1 MNNSELEKAYD
12 EYEKLLDEK
21 NYLEQDLA
29 DLGEKKG
36 NAPKEEFDKV
46 KEKLN
51 AIYDKIE
58 KVGEKIAELSK
69 DNDESNERDADSK
82 DSVEDRDENIN
93 NKISSNLIVEFEE
106 REKEIYEGTFILDGL
121 RMSEEEQKQK
131 IIDMMKKDG
140 VEVKNPDNLIISY
153 EGADDDYGIS
163 ETQTTRFVVKE
174 KKVVPVQ
181 YRVSKEEIYRGTYIL
196 DGPRISEKQQRER
209 IYNMMRE
216 AGVQVDDKDSLD
228 IRYEGANDNDG
239 ISETQTSEVVV
250 YKVSKEEVA
259 ELTNDLE
266 SEDKNRLGRDDEISF
281 ESESVDAK
289 NSNEIQKDENMKSEE
304 KEVLTSIVYE
314 LEDGYKDI
322 YEGTLALDGLRMSEK
337 EQKQKII
344 DMMKKDGVEVKNPD
358 NLIIGY
364 EGADDDYGISETQ
377 TTKFVVREK
386 TKYKVPYK
394 VTEEEIYRGTY
405 ILDGPRISEEEQ
417 KERIY
422 NMMREA
428 GIQVGDKDSLDIRY
442 EGASDDEGISET
454 QTSEVVVYRVSKEK
468 VESTELPKEEV
479 IDEKEEDLST
489 NLKSELSEIKELK
502 EQLKSIGSDVE
513 REELISKISEK
524 LSNLEKKVDT
534 VEDDFSKELLEI
546 EKNIKD
552 AEKVLK
558 EDLEKYEQSYEKLKS
573 IITEYNKKKEEADIL
588 TDEELDKLN
597 DEYNAAKMV
606 ENDNAKQI
614 KSEIDIF
621 KKNLSS
627 LKRKRTAIKKDIMN
641 ANALGLSVNEYKEI
655 TSTLAKRKILDEVL
669 SRKGLTDI
677 INTPAK
683 ERTKEQKATL
693 KQAKTDVLNEI
704 AEFERNSTSKVS
716 PLDAIVALYNIDS
729 KVIEAAKPRNVKVK
743 KDELRV
749 INDNSKKLPARINNP
764 VANNGLNN
772 DTPLRAPEDM
782 VIVNEIKQNENNL
795 EKPIYEG
802 VLANDPIRRSNAE
815 IKQAILNEMIAN
827 GVDVDSIDDFDLEIE
842 PVEDNNGISDS
853 LYNNYKVYR
862 KDREK
867 SSDDGRQLPAE
878 VDNSKQLPSVVDDSK
893 QLPAEIDNSKQLPS
907 VVDDSKQLPAE
918 IDNSKQLPSV
928 VDEKNI
934 AEDEDLAF
942 EEGKGLTE
950 KYRIYVDSENNSICY
965 VPIPTIE
972 RFGIASHGRNIKV
985 DGITCNRISLDAAR
999 YIIENA
1005 NNNYSPYEVEIRSI
1019 PSIKEFNENDVNER
1033 IDILTDENT
1042 GNKYARKYVFTR
1054 FNLDRDDSTLQRV
1067 DGAAWYRISD
1077 DDEAFI
1083 RGNAINDYSPYVV
1096 EDMSRELKPIIP
1108 EPVQPATA
1116 PVYNS
1121 NEVNERIDILT
1132 DKNTGN
1138 KYARKYA
1145 FTRFNLDRD
1154 DSTLQRV
1161 DGAAWYRI
1169 SDDDEAFI
1177 RGNANNDYSPYVVE
1191 DMSRELKPIIPEP
1204 VQPTTPSTTA
1214 VPTTGINI
1222 TTPPTTAVPTTGVNI
1237 TTPPTTAVPTTGIN
1251 ITTPPTTAAPT
1262 TGINITTPP
1271 TTVAPTTGINITTPP
1286 TTAAPT
1292 TGINIT
1298 TPPTTAVPTTGIN
1311 ITTPPTTAAPTTGIN
1326 ITTPPTT
1333 AAPTTIPKPEPEP
1346 VPKADDHAKP
1356 HVEEIINKLMTDLDV
1371 QAKDAKRYTASNI
1384 KVASKFKNELRSGNY
1399 LYNIVHVVP
1408 ATFKSGISL
1417 FSKLAGKLMTSKRA
1431 KDSMHELEKRVNN
1444 LTEEELEV
1452 LFEEYR
1458 GSQLKTD
1465 MNVQIN
1471 PLILPKLKEYG
1482 MKKVQAYNVTLT
1494 NCYASLFNDLGTIN
1508 SIDEQLSGN
1517 IDDALRS
1524 QLEVQ
1529 RKDIYAK
1536 ASNEIRTII
1545 DTRNKANNL
1554 LSGGIHG
1561 LEEDFKAVATKLSY
1575 AGMRFAKV
1583 GKFDNELQKKLAHEG
1598 KGLNTALYEKNDE
1611 DVVKHFV
1618 GLETLYHENTDIR
1631 GSVFGTRSEGAKYY
1645 SPLAA
1650 EFDYRDD
1657 PFIRDLFTTVSL
1669 TTATISAVNAFRV
1682 HQIEQQR
1689 IIDGKN
1695 QEINNA
1701 NSVNDGRMDYVHQ
1714 TANDITGKRQ
1724 TFSEGMK
1731 AQAQQDSANI
1741 ANAQERASL
1750 DSTNWGFGSQYR
1762 ATDDAHHAFFNQN
1775 YDNVTSQINDIT
1787 SRYGQGNI
1795 TEAQALQELAQV
1807 ANSSQ
1812 TTLSQVASDC
1822 LNALRPYAASHPQ
1835 FDLHAVEESFN
1846 YMVANPDAIVNMN
1859 NAAIDV
1865 TNLAEG
1871 LKGLSAE
1878 HVSVLS
1884 SLPSDML
1891 TTFMAAA
1898 SSAAL
1903 AYNVSK
1909 SMDANKRK
1917 GRYGNQVTD
1926 MMNDYLNGSEEAEDV
1941 SENTR
1946 TR

>member
-69 DNDESNERDADSK
+69 GNDESNERDADSK

-228 IRYEGANDNDG
+228 IRYEGASDNDG

-250 YKVSKEEVA
+250 YRVSKEEVA

-266 SEDKNRLGRDDEISF
+266 SEDKNRIGRDDEISF

-322 YEGTLALDGLRMSEK
+322 YEGTFILDGLRMSEK

-364 EGADDDYGISETQ
+364 DGADDDYGISETQ

-597 DEYNAAKMV
+597 DEYNAAKMI

-627 LKRKRTAIKKDIMN
+627 LKRKRTLIKKDIMN

-862 KDREK
+862 KGREK
-867 SSDDGRQLPAE
+867 SSEDGRQLPAE

-893 QLPAEIDNSKQLPS
+893 QLPAEVDNSKQLPS

-950 KYRIYVDSENNSICY
+950 KYRIYVDSENNSTCY

-1019 PSIKEFNENDVNER
+1019 PSIKEYNENDVNER
-1033 IDILTDENT
+1033 INILTDENT
-1042 GNKYARKYVFTR
+1042 GNKYARRYVFTR
-1054 FNLDRDDSTLQRV
+1054 FHLGIDESTSQSV
-1067 DGAAWYRISD
+1067 DGAEWYRISD
-1077 DDEAFI
+1077 EDE
-1083 RGNAINDYSPYVV
+1083 
-1096 EDMSRELKPIIP
+1096 K
-1108 EPVQPATA
+1108 
-1116 PVYNS
+1116 
-1121 NEVNERIDILT
+1121 
-1132 DKNTGN
+1132 
-1138 KYARKYA
+1138 
-1145 FTRFNLDRD
+1145 
-1154 DSTLQRV
+1154 
-1161 DGAAWYRI
+1161 
-1169 SDDDEAFI
+1169 FI

-1191 DMSRELKPIIPEP
+1191 DMSRKLKPIIPEP

-1237 TTPPTTAVPTTGIN
+1237 TTPPTTAVPTTG
-1251 ITTPPTTAAPT
+1251 
-1262 TGINITTPP
+1262 
-1271 TTVAPTTGINITTPP
+1271 V
-1286 TTAAPT
+1286 
-1292 TGINIT
+1292 NIT
-1298 TPPTTAVPTTGIN
+1298 TPPTTAV
-1311 ITTPPTTAAPTTGIN
+1311 PTTGIN

-1384 KVASKFKNELRSGNY
+1384 KVASKFKNELKSGNY

-1482 MKKVQAYNVTLT
+1482 MKKVQAYNVSLT

-1611 DVVKHFV
+1611 DIVKHFV

-1812 TTLSQVASDC
+1812 STLSQVASDC
-1822 LNALRPYAASHPQ
+1822 LNVLRPYAASHPQ

-1878 HVSVLS
+1878 HVSALS

-1946 TR
+1946 RR

>member
-29 DLGEKKG
+29 DLGERKG

-69 DNDESNERDADSK
+69 DNDEFNENDEDSK

-93 NKISSNLIVEFEE
+93 NNISSNLIVEFEE

-140 VEVKNPDNLIISY
+140 VEVENPDNLIISY

-239 ISETQTSEVVV
+239 ISDTQTSEVVV
-250 YKVSKEEVA
+250 YRVSKEEVA

-364 EGADDDYGISETQ
+364 DGADDDYGISETQ

-405 ILDGPRISEEEQ
+405 ILDGPRISEKQ
-417 KERIY
+417 QRERIY

-428 GIQVGDKDSLDIRY
+428 GVQVDDKDSLDIRY

-502 EQLKSIGSDVE
+502 EQLKSISSDVE

-655 TSTLAKRKILDEVL
+655 TSTLAKKKILDEVL

-677 INTPAK
+677 INTSAK

-693 KQAKTDVLNEI
+693 KQAKADVLNEI

-716 PLDAIVALYNIDS
+716 ALDAIVALYNIDS
-729 KVIEAAKPRNVKVK
+729 KVIEAEKPRNVKVK
-743 KDELRV
+743 KDELMV

-764 VANNGLNN
+764 VANNVLNN

-782 VIVNEIKQNENNL
+782 VIVNEIKQNENNS

-893 QLPAEIDNSKQLPS
+893 QLPAEVDN
-907 VVDDSKQLPAE
+907 SKQLPAE

-972 RFGIASHGRNIKV
+972 RFGIANHGMNIKV

-1042 GNKYARKYVFTR
+1042 GNKYARKY
-1054 FNLDRDDSTLQRV
+1054 
-1067 DGAAWYRISD
+1067 
-1077 DDEAFI
+1077 
-1083 RGNAINDYSPYVV
+1083 
-1096 EDMSRELKPIIP
+1096 
-1108 EPVQPATA
+1108 
-1116 PVYNS
+1116 
-1121 NEVNERIDILT
+1121 
-1132 DKNTGN
+1132 
-1138 KYARKYA
+1138 A
-1145 FTRFNLDRD
+1145 FTRFNLVRD

-1204 VQPTTPSTTA
+1204 VQPTTAPVYNSDNVKERIDILTDKNTGHKYARKYAFTRFNLDRDDSTLQRVDGSVWYRINDEDEA
-1214 VPTTGINI
+1214 FIRGNANNDYSPYVVRDVRRELKPTI
-1222 TTPPTTAVPTTGVNI
+1222 PDSVQQ
-1237 TTPPTTAVPTTGIN
+1237 
-1251 ITTPPTTAAPT
+1251 
-1262 TGINITTPP
+1262 
-1271 TTVAPTTGINITTPP
+1271 
-1286 TTAAPT
+1286 
-1292 TGINIT
+1292 T

-1333 AAPTTIPKPEPEP
+1333 AAPTTGINITTPPTTAAPTTGVNITTPPTTAAPTTGINITTPPTTAAPTTIPEPEP

-1356 HVEEIINKLMTDLDV
+1356 HVEEIINKLMTGLDV

-1417 FSKLAGKLMTSKRA
+1417 FNKLVGKLMTSKRA

-1482 MKKVQAYNVTLT
+1482 MKKVQAYNVSLT
-1494 NCYASLFNDLGTIN
+1494 NCYSSLFNDLGTIN

-1812 TTLSQVASDC
+1812 STLSQVASDC
-1822 LNALRPYAASHPQ
+1822 LNILRPYAATHPQ

-1846 YMVANPDAIVNMN
+1846 YMVTNPDAIVNMN

-1878 HVSVLS
+1878 HVSALS

-1946 TR
+1946 RR

>member
-29 DLGEKKG
+29 DLGERKG

-51 AIYDKIE
+51 DIYDEIE

-69 DNDESNERDADSK
+69 DNIDSNEKIEDSE
-82 DSVEDRDENIN
+82 DSLEDRDENIN
-93 NKISSNLIVEFEE
+93 NKITSNIIVEFEE
-106 REKEIYEGTFILDGL
+106 REKEIYEGTLILDGL
-121 RMSEEEQKQK
+121 RMSEEEQKNK
-131 IIDMMKKDG
+131 IISMMKADG
-140 VEVKNPDNLIISY
+140 IEASNPDNLVIGY

-216 AGVQVDDKDSLD
+216 AGVNVSDEDNLD
-228 IRYEGANDNDG
+228 IRYEGASDDDG
-239 ISETQTSEVVV
+239 LSETQTSEVVV
-250 YKVSKEEVA
+250 YRVSKEEIG
-259 ELTNDLE
+259 ELTDNLDK
-266 SEDKNRLGRDDEISF
+266 EDKNEQDINDELSIESGLVDD
-281 ESESVDAK
+281 K
-289 NSNEIQKDENMKSEE
+289 NTNEIQKDENMKSEE

-322 YEGTLALDGLRMSEK
+322 YEGTLILDGLRMSEK
-337 EQKQKII
+337 EQKQKIM

-394 VTEEEIYRGTY
+394 VTEEEVYRGTY

-422 NMMREA
+422 RMMREA
-428 GIQVGDKDSLDIRY
+428 GVQVGDKDSLDIRY
-442 EGASDDEGISET
+442 EGASDDEGLSET

-479 IDEKEEDLST
+479 IDEKQDANTLEKEEDLST

-502 EQLKSIGSDVE
+502 EQLSSISSDTE

-524 LSNLEKKVDT
+524 LSSLEEKVDT

-552 AEKVLK
+552 AERILK

-614 KSEIDIF
+614 KSEIDVF

-627 LKRKRTAIKKDIMN
+627 LKRKRTTIKKDIMN
-641 ANALGLSVNEYKEI
+641 ATALGLSVSEYKEI
-655 TSTLAKRKILDEVL
+655 TSTLSKRKLLDEVL
-669 SRKGLTDI
+669 ARKGLTDI
-677 INTPAK
+677 INIPSK

-693 KQAKTDVLNEI
+693 KQAKADVLNEI
-704 AEFERNSTSKVS
+704 AEFERNSSSKVS
-716 PLDAIVALYNIDS
+716 ALDAIVALYNIDS

-743 KDELRV
+743 KDELMV

-764 VANNGLNN
+764 VANNTLNN
-772 DTPLRAPEDM
+772 EAPLRAPEDM
-782 VIVNEIKQNENNL
+782 VIVNELKNKDNVSKDDEV

-802 VLANDPIRRSNAE
+802 VLANDPIRRTDDE

-827 GVDVDSIDDFDLEIE
+827 GVDVESIDDFDLEID
-842 PVEDNNGISDS
+842 PVEDDNGISES
-853 LYNNYKVYR
+853 LYNNYRVYR
-862 KDREK
+862 KSKDK
-867 SSDDGRQLPAE
+867 SGNQPTPTP
-878 VDNSKQLPSVVDDSK
+878 NPN
-893 QLPAEIDNSKQLPS
+893 PTPTPI
-907 VVDDSKQLPAE
+907 
-918 IDNSKQLPSV
+918 
-928 VDEKNI
+928 
-934 AEDEDLAF
+934 
-942 EEGKGLTE
+942 EEGRGLTE
-950 KYRIYVDSENNSICY
+950 KYRIYVDTDNNSICY

-972 RFGIASHGRNIKV
+972 RFGIADHGSDIKV
-985 DGITCNRISLDAAR
+985 DGITCNRISLDAVK

-1019 PSIKEFNENDVNER
+1019 PSIEEFNENDVDER
-1033 IDILTDENT
+1033 IRILTDTAT
-1042 GNKYARKYVFTR
+1042 G
-1054 FNLDRDDSTLQRV
+1054 D
-1067 DGAAWYRISD
+1067 
-1077 DDEAFI
+1077 
-1083 RGNAINDYSPYVV
+1083 
-1096 EDMSRELKPIIP
+1096 
-1108 EPVQPATA
+1108 
-1116 PVYNS
+1116 
-1121 NEVNERIDILT
+1121 
-1132 DKNTGN
+1132 

-1154 DSTLQRV
+1154 RSTLQRV
-1161 DGAAWYRI
+1161 DGAAWYKI
-1169 SDDDEAFI
+1169 SDEDEAFI
-1177 RGNANNDYSPYVVE
+1177 RNNADNDYSPYVVE
-1191 DMSRELKPIIPEP
+1191 DISRELKPIIPDP
-1204 VQPTTPSTTA
+1204 VQPTTAPVNNNDVKERVKILIDTNTGDKYARNYAFTRFNLYRDKSTLQRVDGA
-1214 VPTTGINI
+1214 AWYKISDEDEAFIVNNADNDYSPYVVEYIERGLVIPI
-1222 TTPPTTAVPTTGVNI
+1222 TTPPTTS
-1237 TTPPTTAVPTTGIN
+1237 
-1251 ITTPPTTAAPT
+1251 APT

-1271 TTVAPTTGINITTPP
+1271 TTSAPTTGIKITTPPTTSAPTTGIKITTPPTTSAPTTGIKITTPPTTTAPTTGINITTPP
-1286 TTAAPT
+1286 TTSAPT

-1298 TPPTTAVPTTGIN
+1298 TPPTTIPT
-1311 ITTPPTTAAPTTGIN
+1311 
-1326 ITTPPTT
+1326 
-1333 AAPTTIPKPEPEP
+1333 PEP

-1356 HVEEIINKLMTDLDV
+1356 HVEEIIDKLMTGLDV
-1371 QAKDAKRYTASNI
+1371 RSKDAKRYTASNI
-1384 KVASKFKNELRSGNY
+1384 KVASKFKNELKSGNY

-1417 FSKLAGKLMTSKRA
+1417 FGKLAGKLMTSKRA
-1431 KDSMHELEKRVNN
+1431 KDSMHELEKRINN
-1444 LTEEELEV
+1444 LTEEELDV

-1465 MNVQIN
+1465 MNIQIN
-1471 PLILPKLKEYG
+1471 PLILPKLKEHG

-1494 NCYASLFNDLGTIN
+1494 NCYSSLFNDLGTIN

-1536 ASNEIRTII
+1536 ASDEIRTII

-1598 KGLNTALYEKNDE
+1598 KGLNTALFEKNDE
-1611 DVVKHFV
+1611 DIVKHFV
-1618 GLETLYHENTDIR
+1618 GLETLYHENTDIK
-1631 GSVFGTRSEGAKYY
+1631 GSVFGTRSEGSKYY

-1695 QEINNA
+1695 QEINSA
-1701 NSVNDGRMDYVHQ
+1701 NSINDGRMDYVHQ

-1741 ANAQERASL
+1741 ANAQERAAL

-1812 TTLSQVASDC
+1812 ASLSQVASDC
-1822 LNALRPYAASHPQ
+1822 LNILRPYAASHPQ

-1846 YMVANPDAIVNMN
+1846 YMVSNPDAIVNMN

-1878 HVSVLS
+1878 HVSALS

-1926 MMNDYLNGSEEAEDV
+1926 MMDEYLYGSEEAEDV

-1946 TR
+1946 RR

>member
-36 NAPKEEFDKV
+36 NASKEEFDKV

-250 YKVSKEEVA
+250 YRVSKEEVA

-322 YEGTLALDGLRMSEK
+322 YEGTFILDGLRMSEK

-417 KERIY
+417 RERIY

-513 REELISKISEK
+513 REKLISKISEK

-597 DEYNAAKMV
+597 DEYNAAKMI

-627 LKRKRTAIKKDIMN
+627 LKRKRTLIKKDIMN

-743 KDELRV
+743 KDELMV

-862 KDREK
+862 KGREK
-867 SSDDGRQLPAE
+867 SSEDGRQLPAE
-878 VDNSKQLPSVVDDSK
+878 VDNSKQLPSVVDD
-893 QLPAEIDNSKQLPS
+893 
-907 VVDDSKQLPAE
+907 
-918 IDNSKQLPSV
+918 SKQLPSV

-1019 PSIKEFNENDVNER
+1019 PSIKEYNENDVNER
-1033 IDILTDENT
+1033 INILTDENT
-1042 GNKYARKYVFTR
+1042 GNKYARRYVFTR
-1054 FNLDRDDSTLQRV
+1054 FHLGIDESTSQSV
-1067 DGAAWYRISD
+1067 DGAEWYRISD
-1077 DDEAFI
+1077 EDE
-1083 RGNAINDYSPYVV
+1083 
-1096 EDMSRELKPIIP
+1096 K
-1108 EPVQPATA
+1108 
-1116 PVYNS
+1116 
-1121 NEVNERIDILT
+1121 
-1132 DKNTGN
+1132 
-1138 KYARKYA
+1138 
-1145 FTRFNLDRD
+1145 
-1154 DSTLQRV
+1154 
-1161 DGAAWYRI
+1161 
-1169 SDDDEAFI
+1169 FI

-1237 TTPPTTAVPTTGIN
+1237 TTPPTIAVPTTGVN
-1251 ITTPPTTAAPT
+1251 ITTPPTTAVPT
-1262 TGINITTPP
+1262 TG
-1271 TTVAPTTGINITTPP
+1271 VNITTPP

-1298 TPPTTAVPTTGIN
+1298 TPPTTAAPTTGIN

-1669 TTATISAVNAFRV
+1669 TTATISAVNSFRV

>member
-69 DNDESNERDADSK
+69 DNDESNENDKNSK

-250 YKVSKEEVA
+250 YRVSKEEVA

-322 YEGTLALDGLRMSEK
+322 YEGTFILDGLRMSEK

-597 DEYNAAKMV
+597 DEYNAAKMI

-627 LKRKRTAIKKDIMN
+627 LKRKRTLIKKDIMN

-878 VDNSKQLPSVVDDSK
+878 VDNSKQLPSVVDD
-893 QLPAEIDNSKQLPS
+893 
-907 VVDDSKQLPAE
+907 
-918 IDNSKQLPSV
+918 
-928 VDEKNI
+928 KNI
-934 AEDEDLAF
+934 TEEEDLEF
-942 EEGKGLTE
+942 EDGKDLTE

-1019 PSIKEFNENDVNER
+1019 PSIKEYNENDVNER
-1033 IDILTDENT
+1033 INILTDENT
-1042 GNKYARKYVFTR
+1042 GNKYARRYVFTR
-1054 FNLDRDDSTLQRV
+1054 FHLGIDESTSQSV
-1067 DGAAWYRISD
+1067 DGAEWYRISD
-1077 DDEAFI
+1077 EDE
-1083 RGNAINDYSPYVV
+1083 
-1096 EDMSRELKPIIP
+1096 K
-1108 EPVQPATA
+1108 
-1116 PVYNS
+1116 
-1121 NEVNERIDILT
+1121 
-1132 DKNTGN
+1132 
-1138 KYARKYA
+1138 
-1145 FTRFNLDRD
+1145 
-1154 DSTLQRV
+1154 
-1161 DGAAWYRI
+1161 
-1169 SDDDEAFI
+1169 FI

-1191 DMSRELKPIIPEP
+1191 DMSRKLKPIIPEP

-1222 TTPPTTAVPTTGVNI
+1222 TTPPTTAVPTTGV
-1237 TTPPTTAVPTTGIN
+1237 
-1251 ITTPPTTAAPT
+1251 
-1262 TGINITTPP
+1262 
-1271 TTVAPTTGINITTPP
+1271 
-1286 TTAAPT
+1286 
-1292 TGINIT
+1292 NIT

-1444 LTEEELEV
+1444 LTEEELGV

>member
-29 DLGEKKG
+29 DLGERKG

-69 DNDESNERDADSK
+69 DNDESNENDEDSK

-250 YKVSKEEVA
+250 YRVSKEEVA
-259 ELTNDLE
+259 ELTNNLE

-417 KERIY
+417 KKRIY

-468 VESTELPKEEV
+468 VESTELSKEEV

-489 NLKSELSEIKELK
+489 DLKSELSEIKELK
-502 EQLKSIGSDVE
+502 EQLKSISSDVE

-655 TSTLAKRKILDEVL
+655 TSTLAKKKILDEVL

-677 INTPAK
+677 INTSAK

-693 KQAKTDVLNEI
+693 KQAKADVLNEI

-716 PLDAIVALYNIDS
+716 ALDAIVALYNIDS
-729 KVIEAAKPRNVKVK
+729 KVIEAEKPRNVKVK
-743 KDELRV
+743 KDELMV

-764 VANNGLNN
+764 VANNVLNN

-782 VIVNEIKQNENNL
+782 VIVNEIKQNENNS

-893 QLPAEIDNSKQLPS
+893 QLPAEVDNSKQLPS

-972 RFGIASHGRNIKV
+972 RFGIANHGMNIKV

-1019 PSIKEFNENDVNER
+1019 PSIKEFNEND
-1033 IDILTDENT
+1033 
-1042 GNKYARKYVFTR
+1042 
-1054 FNLDRDDSTLQRV
+1054 
-1067 DGAAWYRISD
+1067 
-1077 DDEAFI
+1077 
-1083 RGNAINDYSPYVV
+1083 
-1096 EDMSRELKPIIP
+1096 
-1108 EPVQPATA
+1108 
-1116 PVYNS
+1116 
-1121 NEVNERIDILT
+1121 VNERIDILT

-1204 VQPTTPSTTA
+1204 VQPTPAPVYNSDNVKERIDILTDKNTGHKYARKYAFTRFNLDRDDSTLQRVDGSVWYRINDEDEA
-1214 VPTTGINI
+1214 FIRGNANNDYSPYVVRDVRRELKPTIPDSVQQ
-1222 TTPPTTAVPTTGVNI
+1222 TTPPTTAV
-1237 TTPPTTAVPTTGIN
+1237 
-1251 ITTPPTTAAPT
+1251 
-1262 TGINITTPP
+1262 
-1271 TTVAPTTGINITTPP
+1271 
-1286 TTAAPT
+1286 
-1292 TGINIT
+1292 
-1298 TPPTTAVPTTGIN
+1298 
-1311 ITTPPTTAAPTTGIN
+1311 PTTGIN

-1356 HVEEIINKLMTDLDV
+1356 HVEEIINKLMTGLDV

-1417 FSKLAGKLMTSKRA
+1417 FNKLVGKLMTSKRA

-1482 MKKVQAYNVTLT
+1482 MKKVQAYNVSLT
-1494 NCYASLFNDLGTIN
+1494 NCYSSLFNDLGTIN

-1812 TTLSQVASDC
+1812 STLSQVASDC
-1822 LNALRPYAASHPQ
+1822 LNILRPYAATHPQ

-1846 YMVANPDAIVNMN
+1846 YMVTNPDAIVNMN

-1878 HVSVLS
+1878 HVSALS

-1946 TR
+1946 RR

>member
-29 DLGEKKG
+29 DLGERKG

-69 DNDESNERDADSK
+69 DNDESNEKDE
-82 DSVEDRDENIN
+82 DSVEDREENIN

-140 VEVKNPDNLIISY
+140 VEIKNPDNLIISY

-216 AGVQVDDKDSLD
+216 AGVQVDDIDSLD

-250 YKVSKEEVA
+250 YRVSKEEVA

-281 ESESVDAK
+281 ELESADAN

-314 LEDGYKDI
+314 LEEGYKDI
-322 YEGTLALDGLRMSEK
+322 YEGTFALDGLRMSEK

-428 GIQVGDKDSLDIRY
+428 GIQVDDKDSLDIRY

-502 EQLKSIGSDVE
+502 EQLKSISSDVE

-677 INTPAK
+677 INISAK
-683 ERTKEQKATL
+683 KRTKEQKATL

-704 AEFERNSTSKVS
+704 AEFERNSASKVS
-716 PLDAIVALYNIDS
+716 ALDAIVALYNIDS

-743 KDELRV
+743 KDELMV

-782 VIVNEIKQNENNL
+782 VIVNEIKQNENNS

-878 VDNSKQLPSVVDDSK
+878 VDNSKQLPSVVDD
-893 QLPAEIDNSKQLPS
+893 
-907 VVDDSKQLPAE
+907 
-918 IDNSKQLPSV
+918 
-928 VDEKNI
+928 KNI
-934 AEDEDLAF
+934 TEEEDLAF

-972 RFGIASHGRNIKV
+972 RFGIANHGMNIKV

-1005 NNNYSPYEVEIRSI
+1005 NNDYSPYEVEIRSI
-1019 PSIKEFNENDVNER
+1019 PSIKDFNENDVNER
-1033 IDILTDENT
+1033 IDILTDE
-1042 GNKYARKYVFTR
+1042 
-1054 FNLDRDDSTLQRV
+1054 
-1067 DGAAWYRISD
+1067 
-1077 DDEAFI
+1077 
-1083 RGNAINDYSPYVV
+1083 
-1096 EDMSRELKPIIP
+1096 
-1108 EPVQPATA
+1108 
-1116 PVYNS
+1116 
-1121 NEVNERIDILT
+1121 
-1132 DKNTGN
+1132 NTGN

-1169 SDDDEAFI
+1169 SDEDEKFI

-1204 VQPTTPSTTA
+1204 VQPTTVPVYNSNEVNERIDILTDENTGNKYARKYAFTRFNLDRDDSTLQRVDGA
-1214 VPTTGINI
+1214 AWYRISDEDEKFIRGNANNDYSPYVVRDLRRELKPTI
-1222 TTPPTTAVPTTGVNI
+1222 PDYVQQ
-1237 TTPPTTAVPTTGIN
+1237 
-1251 ITTPPTTAAPT
+1251 TTPPTTAA
-1262 TGINITTPP
+1262 
-1271 TTVAPTTGINITTPP
+1271 
-1286 TTAAPT
+1286 
-1292 TGINIT
+1292 
-1298 TPPTTAVPTTGIN
+1298 PTTGIN

-1356 HVEEIINKLMTDLDV
+1356 HVEEIINKLMTGLDV

-1417 FSKLAGKLMTSKRA
+1417 FNKLVGKLMTSKRA

-1482 MKKVQAYNVTLT
+1482 MKKVQAYNVSLT
-1494 NCYASLFNDLGTIN
+1494 NCYSSLFNDLGTIN

-1611 DVVKHFV
+1611 AVVKHFV

-1695 QEINNA
+1695 QEINNV

-1714 TANDITGKRQ
+1714 TANDITGKRH

-1750 DSTNWGFGSQYR
+1750 DSTNWEFGSQYR
-1762 ATDDAHHAFFNQN
+1762 AKDAAHHAFFNQN

-1812 TTLSQVASDC
+1812 STLSQVASDC
-1822 LNALRPYAASHPQ
+1822 LNILRPYAASHPQ

-1878 HVSVLS
+1878 HVSALS

-1946 TR
+1946 RR

>member
-36 NAPKEEFDKV
+36 NASKEEFDKV

-250 YKVSKEEVA
+250 YRVSKEEVA

-322 YEGTLALDGLRMSEK
+322 YEGTFILDGLRMSEK

-417 KERIY
+417 RERIY

-513 REELISKISEK
+513 REKLISKISEK

-597 DEYNAAKMV
+597 DEYNAAKMI

-627 LKRKRTAIKKDIMN
+627 LKRKRTLIKKDIMN

-743 KDELRV
+743 KDELMV

-862 KDREK
+862 KGREK
-867 SSDDGRQLPAE
+867 SSEDGRQLPAE
-878 VDNSKQLPSVVDDSK
+878 VDNSKQLPSVVDD
-893 QLPAEIDNSKQLPS
+893 
-907 VVDDSKQLPAE
+907 
-918 IDNSKQLPSV
+918 SKQLPSV

-1019 PSIKEFNENDVNER
+1019 PSIKEYNENDVNER
-1033 IDILTDENT
+1033 INILTDENT
-1042 GNKYARKYVFTR
+1042 GNKYARRYVFTR
-1054 FNLDRDDSTLQRV
+1054 FHLGIDESTSQSV
-1067 DGAAWYRISD
+1067 DGAEWYRISD
-1077 DDEAFI
+1077 EDE
-1083 RGNAINDYSPYVV
+1083 
-1096 EDMSRELKPIIP
+1096 K
-1108 EPVQPATA
+1108 
-1116 PVYNS
+1116 
-1121 NEVNERIDILT
+1121 
-1132 DKNTGN
+1132 
-1138 KYARKYA
+1138 
-1145 FTRFNLDRD
+1145 
-1154 DSTLQRV
+1154 
-1161 DGAAWYRI
+1161 
-1169 SDDDEAFI
+1169 FI

-1237 TTPPTTAVPTTGIN
+1237 TTPPTTA
-1251 ITTPPTTAAPT
+1251 A
-1262 TGINITTPP
+1262 
-1271 TTVAPTTGINITTPP
+1271 
-1286 TTAAPT
+1286 
-1292 TGINIT
+1292 
-1298 TPPTTAVPTTGIN
+1298 PTTGIN

-1669 TTATISAVNAFRV
+1669 TTATISAVNSFRV

>member
-36 NAPKEEFDKV
+36 NASKEEFDKV

-250 YKVSKEEVA
+250 YRVSKEEVA

-322 YEGTLALDGLRMSEK
+322 YEGTFILDGLRMSEK

-417 KERIY
+417 RERIY

-513 REELISKISEK
+513 REKLISKISEK

-597 DEYNAAKMV
+597 DEYNAAKMI

-627 LKRKRTAIKKDIMN
+627 LKRKRTLIKKDIMN

-743 KDELRV
+743 KDELMV

-862 KDREK
+862 KGREK
-867 SSDDGRQLPAE
+867 SSEDGRQLPAE
-878 VDNSKQLPSVVDDSK
+878 VDNSKQLPSVVDD
-893 QLPAEIDNSKQLPS
+893 
-907 VVDDSKQLPAE
+907 
-918 IDNSKQLPSV
+918 SKQLPSV

-1019 PSIKEFNENDVNER
+1019 PSIKEYNENDVNER
-1033 IDILTDENT
+1033 INILTDENT
-1042 GNKYARKYVFTR
+1042 GNKYARRYVFTR
-1054 FNLDRDDSTLQRV
+1054 FHLGIDESTSQSV
-1067 DGAAWYRISD
+1067 DGAEWYRISD
-1077 DDEAFI
+1077 EDE
-1083 RGNAINDYSPYVV
+1083 
-1096 EDMSRELKPIIP
+1096 K
-1108 EPVQPATA
+1108 
-1116 PVYNS
+1116 
-1121 NEVNERIDILT
+1121 
-1132 DKNTGN
+1132 
-1138 KYARKYA
+1138 
-1145 FTRFNLDRD
+1145 
-1154 DSTLQRV
+1154 
-1161 DGAAWYRI
+1161 
-1169 SDDDEAFI
+1169 FI

-1237 TTPPTTAVPTTGIN
+1237 TTPPTTA
-1251 ITTPPTTAAPT
+1251 
-1262 TGINITTPP
+1262 
-1271 TTVAPTTGINITTPP
+1271 APTTGINITTPP
-1286 TTAAPT
+1286 TTAA
-1292 TGINIT
+1292 
-1298 TPPTTAVPTTGIN
+1298 PTTGIN

-1669 TTATISAVNAFRV
+1669 TTATISAVNSFRV

>member
-21 NYLEQDLA
+21 KYLEQDLA
-29 DLGEKKG
+29 DLGERKG

-69 DNDESNERDADSK
+69 DNDESNEKDE
-82 DSVEDRDENIN
+82 DSVEDREENIN

-140 VEVKNPDNLIISY
+140 VEIKNPDNLIISY

-216 AGVQVDDKDSLD
+216 AGVQVDDIDSLD

-250 YKVSKEEVA
+250 YRVSKEEVA

-281 ESESVDAK
+281 ELESADAN

-314 LEDGYKDI
+314 LEEGYKDI
-322 YEGTLALDGLRMSEK
+322 YEGTFALDGLRMSEK

-364 EGADDDYGISETQ
+364 EGADDDYGISDTQ

-428 GIQVGDKDSLDIRY
+428 GIQVDDKDSLDIRY

-502 EQLKSIGSDVE
+502 EQLKSISSDVE

-534 VEDDFSKELLEI
+534 AEDDFSKELLEI

-573 IITEYNKKKEEADIL
+573 IITEYNKKKEEADLL

-677 INTPAK
+677 INTSAK
-683 ERTKEQKATL
+683 KRTKEQKATL

-704 AEFERNSTSKVS
+704 AEFERNSASKVS
-716 PLDAIVALYNIDS
+716 ALDAIVALYNIDS

-743 KDELRV
+743 KDELMV

-782 VIVNEIKQNENNL
+782 VIVNEIKQNENNS

-907 VVDDSKQLPAE
+907 VVD
-918 IDNSKQLPSV
+918 
-928 VDEKNI
+928 EKNI

-972 RFGIASHGRNIKV
+972 RFGIANHGMNIKV

-999 YIIENA
+999 YIIENT

-1033 IDILTDENT
+1033 IDILTD
-1042 GNKYARKYVFTR
+1042 
-1054 FNLDRDDSTLQRV
+1054 
-1067 DGAAWYRISD
+1067 
-1077 DDEAFI
+1077 
-1083 RGNAINDYSPYVV
+1083 
-1096 EDMSRELKPIIP
+1096 
-1108 EPVQPATA
+1108 
-1116 PVYNS
+1116 
-1121 NEVNERIDILT
+1121 
-1132 DKNTGN
+1132 KNTGN

-1145 FTRFNLDRD
+1145 FTRFNLVRD

-1204 VQPTTPSTTA
+1204 VQPTTVPVYNSNEVNERIDILTDENTGNKYARKYAFTRFNLDRDDSTLQRVDGSVWYRINDEDEA
-1214 VPTTGINI
+1214 FIRGNANNDYSPYVVRDVRRELKPTIPDSVQQ
-1222 TTPPTTAVPTTGVNI
+1222 TTPPTTAV
-1237 TTPPTTAVPTTGIN
+1237 
-1251 ITTPPTTAAPT
+1251 
-1262 TGINITTPP
+1262 
-1271 TTVAPTTGINITTPP
+1271 
-1286 TTAAPT
+1286 
-1292 TGINIT
+1292 
-1298 TPPTTAVPTTGIN
+1298 
-1311 ITTPPTTAAPTTGIN
+1311 PTTGIN

-1356 HVEEIINKLMTDLDV
+1356 HVEEIINKLMTGLDV

-1417 FSKLAGKLMTSKRA
+1417 FNKLVGKLMTSKRA

-1482 MKKVQAYNVTLT
+1482 MKKVQAYNVSLT
-1494 NCYASLFNDLGTIN
+1494 NCYSSLFNDLGTIN

-1812 TTLSQVASDC
+1812 STLSQVASDC
-1822 LNALRPYAASHPQ
+1822 LNILRPYAASHPQ

-1878 HVSVLS
+1878 HVSALS

-1946 TR
+1946 RR

>member
-1 MNNSELEKAYD
+1 M
-12 EYEKLLDEK
+12 
-21 NYLEQDLA
+21 
-29 DLGEKKG
+29 
-36 NAPKEEFDKV
+36 
-46 KEKLN
+46 
-51 AIYDKIE
+51 
-58 KVGEKIAELSK
+58 
-69 DNDESNERDADSK
+69 
-82 DSVEDRDENIN
+82 
-93 NKISSNLIVEFEE
+93 
-106 REKEIYEGTFILDGL
+106 
-121 RMSEEEQKQK
+121 
-131 IIDMMKKDG
+131 
-140 VEVKNPDNLIISY
+140 
-153 EGADDDYGIS
+153 
-163 ETQTTRFVVKE
+163 
-174 KKVVPVQ
+174 
-181 YRVSKEEIYRGTYIL
+181 
-196 DGPRISEKQQRER
+196 
-209 IYNMMRE
+209 
-216 AGVQVDDKDSLD
+216 
-228 IRYEGANDNDG
+228 
-239 ISETQTSEVVV
+239 
-250 YKVSKEEVA
+250 
-259 ELTNDLE
+259 
-266 SEDKNRLGRDDEISF
+266 
-281 ESESVDAK
+281 
-289 NSNEIQKDENMKSEE
+289 
-304 KEVLTSIVYE
+304 
-314 LEDGYKDI
+314 
-322 YEGTLALDGLRMSEK
+322 
-337 EQKQKII
+337 
-344 DMMKKDGVEVKNPD
+344 
-358 NLIIGY
+358 
-364 EGADDDYGISETQ
+364 
-377 TTKFVVREK
+377 
-386 TKYKVPYK
+386 
-394 VTEEEIYRGTY
+394 
-405 ILDGPRISEEEQ
+405 
-417 KERIY
+417 
-422 NMMREA
+422 
-428 GIQVGDKDSLDIRY
+428 
-442 EGASDDEGISET
+442 
-454 QTSEVVVYRVSKEK
+454 
-468 VESTELPKEEV
+468 
-479 IDEKEEDLST
+479 
-489 NLKSELSEIKELK
+489 
-502 EQLKSIGSDVE
+502 
-513 REELISKISEK
+513 
-524 LSNLEKKVDT
+524 
-534 VEDDFSKELLEI
+534 
-546 EKNIKD
+546 
-552 AEKVLK
+552 
-558 EDLEKYEQSYEKLKS
+558 
-573 IITEYNKKKEEADIL
+573 
-588 TDEELDKLN
+588 
-597 DEYNAAKMV
+597 
-606 ENDNAKQI
+606 
-614 KSEIDIF
+614 
-621 KKNLSS
+621 
-627 LKRKRTAIKKDIMN
+627 
-641 ANALGLSVNEYKEI
+641 
-655 TSTLAKRKILDEVL
+655 
-669 SRKGLTDI
+669 
-677 INTPAK
+677 
-683 ERTKEQKATL
+683 
-693 KQAKTDVLNEI
+693 
-704 AEFERNSTSKVS
+704 
-716 PLDAIVALYNIDS
+716 
-729 KVIEAAKPRNVKVK
+729 
-743 KDELRV
+743 
-749 INDNSKKLPARINNP
+749 
-764 VANNGLNN
+764 
-772 DTPLRAPEDM
+772 
-782 VIVNEIKQNENNL
+782 
-795 EKPIYEG
+795 
-802 VLANDPIRRSNAE
+802 
-815 IKQAILNEMIAN
+815 
-827 GVDVDSIDDFDLEIE
+827 
-842 PVEDNNGISDS
+842 
-853 LYNNYKVYR
+853 
-862 KDREK
+862 
-867 SSDDGRQLPAE
+867 
-878 VDNSKQLPSVVDDSK
+878 
-893 QLPAEIDNSKQLPS
+893 PS

-1042 GNKYARKYVFTR
+1042 GNKYARKYAFTR

-1177 RGNANNDYSPYVVE
+1177 RGNAINDYSPYVVE

-1237 TTPPTTAVPTTGIN
+1237 TTPPTTAV
-1251 ITTPPTTAAPT
+1251 
-1262 TGINITTPP
+1262 
-1271 TTVAPTTGINITTPP
+1271 
-1286 TTAAPT
+1286 
-1292 TGINIT
+1292 
-1298 TPPTTAVPTTGIN
+1298 
-1311 ITTPPTTAAPTTGIN
+1311 PTTGIN

-1508 SIDEQLSGN
+1508 SINEQLSGN

-1812 TTLSQVASDC
+1812 STLSQVASDC
-1822 LNALRPYAASHPQ
+1822 LNVLRPYAASHPQ

-1878 HVSVLS
+1878 HVSALS

>member
-69 DNDESNERDADSK
+69 GNDESNERDADSK

-597 DEYNAAKMV
+597 DEYNAAKMI

-627 LKRKRTAIKKDIMN
+627 LKRKRTLIKKDIMN

-907 VVDDSKQLPAE
+907 VVD
-918 IDNSKQLPSV
+918 
-928 VDEKNI
+928 EKNI

-1019 PSIKEFNENDVNER
+1019 PSIKEYNENDVNER
-1033 IDILTDENT
+1033 INILTDENT
-1042 GNKYARKYVFTR
+1042 GNKYARRYVFTR
-1054 FNLDRDDSTLQRV
+1054 FHLGIDESTSQSV
-1067 DGAAWYRISD
+1067 DGAEWYRISD
-1077 DDEAFI
+1077 EDE
-1083 RGNAINDYSPYVV
+1083 
-1096 EDMSRELKPIIP
+1096 K
-1108 EPVQPATA
+1108 
-1116 PVYNS
+1116 
-1121 NEVNERIDILT
+1121 
-1132 DKNTGN
+1132 
-1138 KYARKYA
+1138 
-1145 FTRFNLDRD
+1145 
-1154 DSTLQRV
+1154 
-1161 DGAAWYRI
+1161 
-1169 SDDDEAFI
+1169 FI

-1191 DMSRELKPIIPEP
+1191 DMSRKLKPIIPEP

-1222 TTPPTTAVPTTGVNI
+1222 TTPPTTAVPTTGINITTPPTTAVPTTGVNI
-1237 TTPPTTAVPTTGIN
+1237 TTPPTTAVPTTG
-1251 ITTPPTTAAPT
+1251 
-1262 TGINITTPP
+1262 
-1271 TTVAPTTGINITTPP
+1271 V
-1286 TTAAPT
+1286 
-1292 TGINIT
+1292 NIT
-1298 TPPTTAVPTTGIN
+1298 TPPTTAV
-1311 ITTPPTTAAPTTGIN
+1311 PTTGIN

-1482 MKKVQAYNVTLT
+1482 MKKVQAYNVSLT

-1878 HVSVLS
+1878 HVSALS

-1926 MMNDYLNGSEEAEDV
+1926 MMNDYLNGSEETEDV

>member
-58 KVGEKIAELSK
+58 KVGEKIAKLSK
-69 DNDESNERDADSK
+69 DNDESNERDVDSK
-82 DSVEDRDENIN
+82 DIVEDRDENIN

-106 REKEIYEGTFILDGL
+106 REKEIYDGTFILDGL

-196 DGPRISEKQQRER
+196 DGSRISEKQQRER

-250 YKVSKEEVA
+250 YRVSKEEVA

-322 YEGTLALDGLRMSEK
+322 YEGTFILDGLRMSEK

-364 EGADDDYGISETQ
+364 EGADDDYGISETK
-377 TTKFVVREK
+377 TTKFVVKEK

-417 KERIY
+417 RERIY

-513 REELISKISEK
+513 REALISKISEK

-573 IITEYNKKKEEADIL
+573 IITEYNKKKEETDIL

-627 LKRKRTAIKKDIMN
+627 LKRKRTLIKKDIMN

-677 INTPAK
+677 INTPVK

-743 KDELRV
+743 KDELMV

-878 VDNSKQLPSVVDDSK
+878 VDNSKQLPSVVDD
-893 QLPAEIDNSKQLPS
+893 
-907 VVDDSKQLPAE
+907 
-918 IDNSKQLPSV
+918 
-928 VDEKNI
+928 KNI
-934 AEDEDLAF
+934 TEEEDLEF
-942 EEGKGLTE
+942 EDGKDLTE
-950 KYRIYVDSENNSICY
+950 KYRIYVDSENNSTCY

-972 RFGIASHGRNIKV
+972 RFGIANHGRNIKV

-1019 PSIKEFNENDVNER
+1019 PSIKEYNENDVNER
-1033 IDILTDENT
+1033 INILTDENT
-1042 GNKYARKYVFTR
+1042 GNKYARRYVFTR
-1054 FNLDRDDSTLQRV
+1054 FHLGIDESTSQSV
-1067 DGAAWYRISD
+1067 DGAEWYRISD
-1077 DDEAFI
+1077 EDE
-1083 RGNAINDYSPYVV
+1083 
-1096 EDMSRELKPIIP
+1096 K
-1108 EPVQPATA
+1108 
-1116 PVYNS
+1116 
-1121 NEVNERIDILT
+1121 
-1132 DKNTGN
+1132 
-1138 KYARKYA
+1138 
-1145 FTRFNLDRD
+1145 
-1154 DSTLQRV
+1154 
-1161 DGAAWYRI
+1161 
-1169 SDDDEAFI
+1169 FI

-1237 TTPPTTAVPTTGIN
+1237 TTPPTTAVPTTG
-1251 ITTPPTTAAPT
+1251 
-1262 TGINITTPP
+1262 
-1271 TTVAPTTGINITTPP
+1271 V
-1286 TTAAPT
+1286 
-1292 TGINIT
+1292 NIT

-1311 ITTPPTTAAPTTGIN
+1311 ITTPPTTAVPTTGIN

-1517 IDDALRS
+1517 IDDALRN

>member
-29 DLGEKKG
+29 DLGERKG

-69 DNDESNERDADSK
+69 DNDESNEKDEDSK
-82 DSVEDRDENIN
+82 DSIEDRDENIN

-106 REKEIYEGTFILDGL
+106 REKEICEGTFILDGL

-250 YKVSKEEVA
+250 YRVSKEEVA

-364 EGADDDYGISETQ
+364 DGADDDYGISETQ

-422 NMMREA
+422 NMMRDA

-479 IDEKEEDLST
+479 IDEKEEELST

-502 EQLKSIGSDVE
+502 EQLKSISSDVE

-655 TSTLAKRKILDEVL
+655 TSTLAKKKILDEVL

-677 INTPAK
+677 INTSAK

-693 KQAKTDVLNEI
+693 KQAKADVLNEI

-716 PLDAIVALYNIDS
+716 ALDAIVALYNIDS
-729 KVIEAAKPRNVKVK
+729 KVIEAEKPRNVKVK
-743 KDELRV
+743 KDELMV

-764 VANNGLNN
+764 VANNALNN

-782 VIVNEIKQNENNL
+782 VIVNEIKQNENNS

-893 QLPAEIDNSKQLPS
+893 QLPAE
-907 VVDDSKQLPAE
+907 V
-918 IDNSKQLPSV
+918 DNSKQLPSV

-972 RFGIASHGRNIKV
+972 RFGIANHGMNIKV

-1042 GNKYARKYVFTR
+1042 GNKYARKY
-1054 FNLDRDDSTLQRV
+1054 
-1067 DGAAWYRISD
+1067 
-1077 DDEAFI
+1077 
-1083 RGNAINDYSPYVV
+1083 
-1096 EDMSRELKPIIP
+1096 
-1108 EPVQPATA
+1108 
-1116 PVYNS
+1116 
-1121 NEVNERIDILT
+1121 
-1132 DKNTGN
+1132 
-1138 KYARKYA
+1138 A
-1145 FTRFNLDRD
+1145 FTRFNLVRD

-1204 VQPTTPSTTA
+1204 VQPTTAPVYNSDNVKERIDILTDKNTGHKYARKYAFTRFNLDRDDSTLQRVDGSVWYRINDEDEA
-1214 VPTTGINI
+1214 FIRGNANNDYSPYVVRDVRRELKPTI
-1222 TTPPTTAVPTTGVNI
+1222 PDSVQQ
-1237 TTPPTTAVPTTGIN
+1237 
-1251 ITTPPTTAAPT
+1251 
-1262 TGINITTPP
+1262 
-1271 TTVAPTTGINITTPP
+1271 
-1286 TTAAPT
+1286 
-1292 TGINIT
+1292 T

-1333 AAPTTIPKPEPEP
+1333 AAPTTGINITTPPTTAAPTTIPKPEP

-1356 HVEEIINKLMTDLDV
+1356 HVEEIINKLMTGLDV

-1417 FSKLAGKLMTSKRA
+1417 FNKLVGKLMTSKRA

-1482 MKKVQAYNVTLT
+1482 MKKVQAYNVSLT
-1494 NCYASLFNDLGTIN
+1494 NCYSSLFNDLGTIN

-1669 TTATISAVNAFRV
+1669 TTAAISAVNAFRV

-1812 TTLSQVASDC
+1812 STLSQVASDC
-1822 LNALRPYAASHPQ
+1822 LNILRPYAATHPQ

-1846 YMVANPDAIVNMN
+1846 YMVTNPDAIVNMN

-1878 HVSVLS
+1878 HVSALS

-1946 TR
+1946 RR

>member
-29 DLGEKKG
+29 DLGERKG

-46 KEKLN
+46 EEKLN
-51 AIYDKIE
+51 DIYDEIE

-69 DNDESNERDADSK
+69 DNIDSNEKIEDSE
-82 DSVEDRDENIN
+82 DSLEDRDENIN
-93 NKISSNLIVEFEE
+93 NKITSNIIVEFEE
-106 REKEIYEGTFILDGL
+106 REKEIYEGTLILDGL
-121 RMSEEEQKQK
+121 RMSEEEQKNK
-131 IIDMMKKDG
+131 IISMMKADG
-140 VEVKNPDNLIISY
+140 IEASNPDNLVIGY

-216 AGVQVDDKDSLD
+216 AGVNVSDEDNLD
-228 IRYEGANDNDG
+228 IRYEGASDDDG
-239 ISETQTSEVVV
+239 LSETQTSEVVV
-250 YKVSKEEVA
+250 YRVSKEEIG
-259 ELTNDLE
+259 ELTDNLDK
-266 SEDKNRLGRDDEISF
+266 EDKNEQDINDELSIESGLVDD
-281 ESESVDAK
+281 K
-289 NSNEIQKDENMKSEE
+289 NTNEIQKDENMKSEE

-322 YEGTLALDGLRMSEK
+322 YEGTLILDGLRMSEK
-337 EQKQKII
+337 EQKQKIM

-394 VTEEEIYRGTY
+394 VTEEEVYRGTY

-422 NMMREA
+422 RMMREA
-428 GIQVGDKDSLDIRY
+428 GVQVGDKDSLDIRY
-442 EGASDDEGISET
+442 EGASDDEGLSET

-479 IDEKEEDLST
+479 IDEKQDANTLEKEEDLST

-502 EQLKSIGSDVE
+502 EQLSSISSDTE

-524 LSNLEKKVDT
+524 LSSLEEKVDT

-552 AEKVLK
+552 AERILK

-614 KSEIDIF
+614 KSEIDVF

-627 LKRKRTAIKKDIMN
+627 LKRKRTTIKKDIMN
-641 ANALGLSVNEYKEI
+641 ATALGLSVSEYKEI
-655 TSTLAKRKILDEVL
+655 TSTLSKRKLLDEVL
-669 SRKGLTDI
+669 ARKGLTDI
-677 INTPAK
+677 INIPSK

-693 KQAKTDVLNEI
+693 KQAKADVLNEI
-704 AEFERNSTSKVS
+704 AEFERNSSSKVS
-716 PLDAIVALYNIDS
+716 ALDAIVALYNIDS

-743 KDELRV
+743 KDELMV

-764 VANNGLNN
+764 VANNTLNN
-772 DTPLRAPEDM
+772 EAPLRAPEDM
-782 VIVNEIKQNENNL
+782 VIVNELKNKDNVSKDDEV

-802 VLANDPIRRSNAE
+802 VLANDPIRRTDDE

-827 GVDVDSIDDFDLEIE
+827 GVDVESIDDFDLEID
-842 PVEDNNGISDS
+842 PVEDDNGISES
-853 LYNNYKVYR
+853 LYNNYRVYR
-862 KDREK
+862 KSKDK
-867 SSDDGRQLPAE
+867 SGNQPTPTP
-878 VDNSKQLPSVVDDSK
+878 NPN
-893 QLPAEIDNSKQLPS
+893 PTPTPI
-907 VVDDSKQLPAE
+907 
-918 IDNSKQLPSV
+918 
-928 VDEKNI
+928 
-934 AEDEDLAF
+934 
-942 EEGKGLTE
+942 EEGRGLTE
-950 KYRIYVDSENNSICY
+950 KYRIYVDTDNNSICY

-972 RFGIASHGRNIKV
+972 RFGIADHGSDIKV
-985 DGITCNRISLDAAR
+985 DGITCNRISLDAVK

-1019 PSIKEFNENDVNER
+1019 PSIEEFNENDVDER
-1033 IDILTDENT
+1033 IRILTDTAT
-1042 GNKYARKYVFTR
+1042 G
-1054 FNLDRDDSTLQRV
+1054 D
-1067 DGAAWYRISD
+1067 
-1077 DDEAFI
+1077 
-1083 RGNAINDYSPYVV
+1083 
-1096 EDMSRELKPIIP
+1096 
-1108 EPVQPATA
+1108 
-1116 PVYNS
+1116 
-1121 NEVNERIDILT
+1121 
-1132 DKNTGN
+1132 

-1154 DSTLQRV
+1154 RSTLQRV
-1161 DGAAWYRI
+1161 DGAAWYKI
-1169 SDDDEAFI
+1169 SDEDEAFI
-1177 RGNANNDYSPYVVE
+1177 RNNADNDYSPYVVE
-1191 DMSRELKPIIPEP
+1191 DISRELKPIIPDP
-1204 VQPTTPSTTA
+1204 VQPTTAPVNNNDVKERVKILIDTNTGDKYARNYAFTRFNLYRDKSTLQRVDGA
-1214 VPTTGINI
+1214 AWYKISDEDEAFIVNNADNDYSPYVVEYIERGLVIPI
-1222 TTPPTTAVPTTGVNI
+1222 TTPPTTS
-1237 TTPPTTAVPTTGIN
+1237 
-1251 ITTPPTTAAPT
+1251 APT

-1271 TTVAPTTGINITTPP
+1271 TTSAPTTGIKITTPPTTSAPTTGIKITTPPTTSAPTTGIKITTPPTTTAPTTGINITTPP
-1286 TTAAPT
+1286 TTSAPT

-1298 TPPTTAVPTTGIN
+1298 TPPTTIPT
-1311 ITTPPTTAAPTTGIN
+1311 
-1326 ITTPPTT
+1326 
-1333 AAPTTIPKPEPEP
+1333 PEP

-1356 HVEEIINKLMTDLDV
+1356 HVEEIIDKLMTGLDV
-1371 QAKDAKRYTASNI
+1371 RSKDAKRYTASNI
-1384 KVASKFKNELRSGNY
+1384 KVASKFKNELKSGNY

-1417 FSKLAGKLMTSKRA
+1417 FGKLAGKLMTSKRA
-1431 KDSMHELEKRVNN
+1431 KDSMHELEKRINN
-1444 LTEEELEV
+1444 LTEEELDV

-1465 MNVQIN
+1465 MNIQIN
-1471 PLILPKLKEYG
+1471 PLILPKLKEHG

-1494 NCYASLFNDLGTIN
+1494 NCYSSLFNDLGTIN

-1536 ASNEIRTII
+1536 ASDEIRTII

-1598 KGLNTALYEKNDE
+1598 KGLNTALFEKNDE
-1611 DVVKHFV
+1611 DIVKHFV
-1618 GLETLYHENTDIR
+1618 GLETLYHENTDIK
-1631 GSVFGTRSEGAKYY
+1631 GSVFGTRSEGSKYY

-1695 QEINNA
+1695 QEINSA
-1701 NSVNDGRMDYVHQ
+1701 NSINDGRMDYVHQ

-1741 ANAQERASL
+1741 ANAQERAAL

-1812 TTLSQVASDC
+1812 ASLSQVASDC
-1822 LNALRPYAASHPQ
+1822 LNILRPYAASHPQ

-1846 YMVANPDAIVNMN
+1846 YMVSNPDAIVNMN

-1878 HVSVLS
+1878 HVSALS

-1926 MMNDYLNGSEEAEDV
+1926 MMDEYLYGSEEAEDV

-1946 TR
+1946 RR

>member
-69 DNDESNERDADSK
+69 GNDESNERDADSK

-250 YKVSKEEVA
+250 YRVSKEEVA

-281 ESESVDAK
+281 DSESVDAK

-417 KERIY
+417 RERIY

-513 REELISKISEK
+513 REALISKISEK

-597 DEYNAAKMV
+597 DEYNAAKMI

-627 LKRKRTAIKKDIMN
+627 LKRKRTLIKKDIMN

-907 VVDDSKQLPAE
+907 VVD
-918 IDNSKQLPSV
+918 
-928 VDEKNI
+928 EKNI

-1019 PSIKEFNENDVNER
+1019 PSIKEYNENDVNER
-1033 IDILTDENT
+1033 INILTDENT
-1042 GNKYARKYVFTR
+1042 GNKYARRYVFTR
-1054 FNLDRDDSTLQRV
+1054 FHLGIDESTSQSV
-1067 DGAAWYRISD
+1067 DGAEWYRISD
-1077 DDEAFI
+1077 EDE
-1083 RGNAINDYSPYVV
+1083 
-1096 EDMSRELKPIIP
+1096 K
-1108 EPVQPATA
+1108 
-1116 PVYNS
+1116 
-1121 NEVNERIDILT
+1121 
-1132 DKNTGN
+1132 
-1138 KYARKYA
+1138 
-1145 FTRFNLDRD
+1145 
-1154 DSTLQRV
+1154 
-1161 DGAAWYRI
+1161 
-1169 SDDDEAFI
+1169 FI

-1191 DMSRELKPIIPEP
+1191 DMSRKLKPIIPEP
-1204 VQPTTPSTTA
+1204 VQP
-1214 VPTTGINI
+1214 

-1237 TTPPTTAVPTTGIN
+1237 TTPPTTAVPTTG
-1251 ITTPPTTAAPT
+1251 
-1262 TGINITTPP
+1262 
-1271 TTVAPTTGINITTPP
+1271 VNITTPP

-1298 TPPTTAVPTTGIN
+1298 TPPTTAV
-1311 ITTPPTTAAPTTGIN
+1311 PTTGIN

-1482 MKKVQAYNVTLT
+1482 MKKVQAYNVSLT

-1812 TTLSQVASDC
+1812 STLSQVASDC
-1822 LNALRPYAASHPQ
+1822 LNVLRPYAASHPQ

-1878 HVSVLS
+1878 HVSALS

>member
-131 IIDMMKKDG
+131 IIDIMKKDG

-153 EGADDDYGIS
+153 EEADDDYGIS

-250 YKVSKEEVA
+250 YRVSKEEVA

-266 SEDKNRLGRDDEISF
+266 SEDKNRLGKDDEISF

-513 REELISKISEK
+513 REALISKISEK

-597 DEYNAAKMV
+597 DEYNAAKMI

-627 LKRKRTAIKKDIMN
+627 LKRKRTLIKKDIMN

-743 KDELRV
+743 KDELMV

-862 KDREK
+862 KGREK
-867 SSDDGRQLPAE
+867 SSEDGRQLPAE
-878 VDNSKQLPSVVDDSK
+878 V
-893 QLPAEIDNSKQLPS
+893 
-907 VVDDSKQLPAE
+907 
-918 IDNSKQLPSV
+918 DNSKQLPSV

-1019 PSIKEFNENDVNER
+1019 PSIKEYNENDVNER
-1033 IDILTDENT
+1033 INILTDENT
-1042 GNKYARKYVFTR
+1042 GNKYARRYVFTR
-1054 FNLDRDDSTLQRV
+1054 FHLGIDESTSQSV
-1067 DGAAWYRISD
+1067 DGAEWYRISD
-1077 DDEAFI
+1077 EDE
-1083 RGNAINDYSPYVV
+1083 
-1096 EDMSRELKPIIP
+1096 K
-1108 EPVQPATA
+1108 
-1116 PVYNS
+1116 
-1121 NEVNERIDILT
+1121 
-1132 DKNTGN
+1132 
-1138 KYARKYA
+1138 
-1145 FTRFNLDRD
+1145 
-1154 DSTLQRV
+1154 
-1161 DGAAWYRI
+1161 
-1169 SDDDEAFI
+1169 FI

-1237 TTPPTTAVPTTGIN
+1237 TTPPTTA
-1251 ITTPPTTAAPT
+1251 
-1262 TGINITTPP
+1262 
-1271 TTVAPTTGINITTPP
+1271 
-1286 TTAAPT
+1286 
-1292 TGINIT
+1292 
-1298 TPPTTAVPTTGIN
+1298 
-1311 ITTPPTTAAPTTGIN
+1311 APTTGIN

-1333 AAPTTIPKPEPEP
+1333 AAPTTIPKPEP

-1508 SIDEQLSGN
+1508 SVDEQLSGN

>member
-29 DLGEKKG
+29 DLGERKG

-69 DNDESNERDADSK
+69 DNDESNEKDE
-82 DSVEDRDENIN
+82 DSVEDREENIN

-140 VEVKNPDNLIISY
+140 VEIKNPDNLIISY

-216 AGVQVDDKDSLD
+216 AGVQVDDIDSLD

-250 YKVSKEEVA
+250 YRVSKEEVA

-281 ESESVDAK
+281 ELESADDK

-314 LEDGYKDI
+314 LEEGYKDI
-322 YEGTLALDGLRMSEK
+322 YEGTFALDGLRMSEK

-405 ILDGPRISEEEQ
+405 ILDGPRISKEEQ

-428 GIQVGDKDSLDIRY
+428 GIQVDDKDSLDIRY

-502 EQLKSIGSDVE
+502 EQLKSISSDVE

-677 INTPAK
+677 INISAK
-683 ERTKEQKATL
+683 KRTKEQKATL

-716 PLDAIVALYNIDS
+716 ALDAIVALYNIDS
-729 KVIEAAKPRNVKVK
+729 KVIEAVKPRNVKVK
-743 KDELRV
+743 KDELMV
-749 INDNSKKLPARINNP
+749 INDNSKKLPARINNT

-782 VIVNEIKQNENNL
+782 VIVNEIKQNENNS

-878 VDNSKQLPSVVDDSK
+878 VDNSKQLPSVVDD
-893 QLPAEIDNSKQLPS
+893 
-907 VVDDSKQLPAE
+907 
-918 IDNSKQLPSV
+918 
-928 VDEKNI
+928 KNI
-934 AEDEDLAF
+934 TEEEDLEF

-972 RFGIASHGRNIKV
+972 RFGIANHGMNIKV

-1005 NNNYSPYEVEIRSI
+1005 NNDYSPYEVEIRSI
-1019 PSIKEFNENDVNER
+1019 PSIKDFNENDVNER
-1033 IDILTDENT
+1033 IDILTDE
-1042 GNKYARKYVFTR
+1042 
-1054 FNLDRDDSTLQRV
+1054 
-1067 DGAAWYRISD
+1067 
-1077 DDEAFI
+1077 
-1083 RGNAINDYSPYVV
+1083 
-1096 EDMSRELKPIIP
+1096 
-1108 EPVQPATA
+1108 
-1116 PVYNS
+1116 
-1121 NEVNERIDILT
+1121 
-1132 DKNTGN
+1132 NTGN

-1169 SDDDEAFI
+1169 SDEDEKFI

-1191 DMSRELKPIIPEP
+1191 DISRELKPIIPEP
-1204 VQPTTPSTTA
+1204 VQP
-1214 VPTTGINI
+1214 
-1222 TTPPTTAVPTTGVNI
+1222 
-1237 TTPPTTAVPTTGIN
+1237 
-1251 ITTPPTTAAPT
+1251 
-1262 TGINITTPP
+1262 
-1271 TTVAPTTGINITTPP
+1271 
-1286 TTAAPT
+1286 
-1292 TGINIT
+1292 T

-1333 AAPTTIPKPEPEP
+1333 AAPTTIPKPEP

-1356 HVEEIINKLMTDLDV
+1356 HVEEIINKLMTGLDV

-1399 LYNIVHVVP
+1399 LYNVVHVVP
-1408 ATFKSGISL
+1408 ATFKSGVSL
-1417 FSKLAGKLMTSKRA
+1417 FSKLAGKLTTSKRA

-1444 LTEEELEV
+1444 LPEEELEV

-1482 MKKVQAYNVTLT
+1482 MKKVRDYNVSLT
-1494 NCYASLFNDLGTIN
+1494 NCYSSLFNDLGTIN

-1536 ASNEIRTII
+1536 AANEIRTII

-1611 DVVKHFV
+1611 AVVKHFV

-1695 QEINNA
+1695 QEINNV

-1714 TANDITGKRQ
+1714 TANDITGKRH

-1762 ATDDAHHAFFNQN
+1762 VTDDAHHAFFNQN

-1812 TTLSQVASDC
+1812 STLSQVASDC
-1822 LNALRPYAASHPQ
+1822 LNILRPYAASHPQ

-1878 HVSVLS
+1878 HVSALS

-1946 TR
+1946 RR

>member
-36 NAPKEEFDKV
+36 NASKEEFDKV

-250 YKVSKEEVA
+250 YRVSKEEVA

-322 YEGTLALDGLRMSEK
+322 YEGTFILDGLRMSEK

-417 KERIY
+417 RERIY

-513 REELISKISEK
+513 REKLISKISEK

-597 DEYNAAKMV
+597 DEYNAAKMI

-627 LKRKRTAIKKDIMN
+627 LKRKRTLIKKDIMN

-743 KDELRV
+743 KDELMV

-862 KDREK
+862 KGREK
-867 SSDDGRQLPAE
+867 SSEDGRQLPAE

-893 QLPAEIDNSKQLPS
+893 QLP
-907 VVDDSKQLPAE
+907 
-918 IDNSKQLPSV
+918 SV

-942 EEGKGLTE
+942 EEGKCLTE

-1019 PSIKEFNENDVNER
+1019 PSIKEYNENDVNER
-1033 IDILTDENT
+1033 INILTDENT
-1042 GNKYARKYVFTR
+1042 GNKYARRYVFTR
-1054 FNLDRDDSTLQRV
+1054 FHLGIDESTSQSV
-1067 DGAAWYRISD
+1067 DGAEWYRISD
-1077 DDEAFI
+1077 EDE
-1083 RGNAINDYSPYVV
+1083 
-1096 EDMSRELKPIIP
+1096 K
-1108 EPVQPATA
+1108 
-1116 PVYNS
+1116 
-1121 NEVNERIDILT
+1121 
-1132 DKNTGN
+1132 
-1138 KYARKYA
+1138 
-1145 FTRFNLDRD
+1145 
-1154 DSTLQRV
+1154 
-1161 DGAAWYRI
+1161 
-1169 SDDDEAFI
+1169 FI

-1222 TTPPTTAVPTTGVNI
+1222 TTPPTTAVPTTGV
-1237 TTPPTTAVPTTGIN
+1237 
-1251 ITTPPTTAAPT
+1251 
-1262 TGINITTPP
+1262 
-1271 TTVAPTTGINITTPP
+1271 
-1286 TTAAPT
+1286 
-1292 TGINIT
+1292 
-1298 TPPTTAVPTTGIN
+1298 
-1311 ITTPPTTAAPTTGIN
+1311 N

-1669 TTATISAVNAFRV
+1669 TTATISAVNSFRV

>member
-58 KVGEKIAELSK
+58 KVGEKIAKLSK
-69 DNDESNERDADSK
+69 DNDESNERDVDSK
-82 DSVEDRDENIN
+82 DIVEDRDENIN

-196 DGPRISEKQQRER
+196 DGSRISEKQQRER

-250 YKVSKEEVA
+250 YRVSKEEVA

-322 YEGTLALDGLRMSEK
+322 YEGTFILDGLRMSEK

-377 TTKFVVREK
+377 TTKFVVKEK

-417 KERIY
+417 RERIY

-513 REELISKISEK
+513 REALISKISEK

-573 IITEYNKKKEEADIL
+573 IITEYNKKKEETDIL

-627 LKRKRTAIKKDIMN
+627 LKRKRTLIKKDIMN

-677 INTPAK
+677 INTPVK

-743 KDELRV
+743 KDELMV

-878 VDNSKQLPSVVDDSK
+878 VDNSKQLPSVVDD
-893 QLPAEIDNSKQLPS
+893 
-907 VVDDSKQLPAE
+907 
-918 IDNSKQLPSV
+918 
-928 VDEKNI
+928 KNI
-934 AEDEDLAF
+934 TEEEDLEF
-942 EEGKGLTE
+942 EDGKDLTE
-950 KYRIYVDSENNSICY
+950 KYRIYVDSENNSTCY

-972 RFGIASHGRNIKV
+972 RFGIANHGRNIKV

-1019 PSIKEFNENDVNER
+1019 PSIKEYNENDVNER
-1033 IDILTDENT
+1033 INILTDENT
-1042 GNKYARKYVFTR
+1042 GNKYARRYVFTR
-1054 FNLDRDDSTLQRV
+1054 FHLGIDESTSQSV
-1067 DGAAWYRISD
+1067 DGAEWYRISD
-1077 DDEAFI
+1077 EDE
-1083 RGNAINDYSPYVV
+1083 
-1096 EDMSRELKPIIP
+1096 K
-1108 EPVQPATA
+1108 
-1116 PVYNS
+1116 
-1121 NEVNERIDILT
+1121 
-1132 DKNTGN
+1132 
-1138 KYARKYA
+1138 
-1145 FTRFNLDRD
+1145 
-1154 DSTLQRV
+1154 
-1161 DGAAWYRI
+1161 
-1169 SDDDEAFI
+1169 FI

-1251 ITTPPTTAAPT
+1251 ITTPPTTA
-1262 TGINITTPP
+1262 
-1271 TTVAPTTGINITTPP
+1271 V
-1286 TTAAPT
+1286 
-1292 TGINIT
+1292 
-1298 TPPTTAVPTTGIN
+1298 
-1311 ITTPPTTAAPTTGIN
+1311 PTTGIN

-1517 IDDALRS
+1517 IDDALRN

>member
-69 DNDESNERDADSK
+69 DNDESNENDKNSK

-250 YKVSKEEVA
+250 YRVSKEEVA

-322 YEGTLALDGLRMSEK
+322 YEGTFILDGLRMSEK

-597 DEYNAAKMV
+597 DEYNAAKMI

-627 LKRKRTAIKKDIMN
+627 LKRKRTLIKKDIMN

-878 VDNSKQLPSVVDDSK
+878 VDNSKQLPSVVDD
-893 QLPAEIDNSKQLPS
+893 
-907 VVDDSKQLPAE
+907 
-918 IDNSKQLPSV
+918 
-928 VDEKNI
+928 KNI
-934 AEDEDLAF
+934 TEEEDLEF
-942 EEGKGLTE
+942 EDGKDLTE

-1019 PSIKEFNENDVNER
+1019 PSIKEYNENDVNER
-1033 IDILTDENT
+1033 INILTDENT
-1042 GNKYARKYVFTR
+1042 GNKYARRYVFTR
-1054 FNLDRDDSTLQRV
+1054 FHLGIDESTSQSV
-1067 DGAAWYRISD
+1067 DGAEWYRISD
-1077 DDEAFI
+1077 EDE
-1083 RGNAINDYSPYVV
+1083 
-1096 EDMSRELKPIIP
+1096 K
-1108 EPVQPATA
+1108 
-1116 PVYNS
+1116 
-1121 NEVNERIDILT
+1121 
-1132 DKNTGN
+1132 
-1138 KYARKYA
+1138 
-1145 FTRFNLDRD
+1145 
-1154 DSTLQRV
+1154 
-1161 DGAAWYRI
+1161 
-1169 SDDDEAFI
+1169 FI

-1191 DMSRELKPIIPEP
+1191 DMSRKLKPIIPEP

-1251 ITTPPTTAAPT
+1251 ITTPPTTAA
-1262 TGINITTPP
+1262 
-1271 TTVAPTTGINITTPP
+1271 
-1286 TTAAPT
+1286 
-1292 TGINIT
+1292 
-1298 TPPTTAVPTTGIN
+1298 PTTGIN

-1444 LTEEELEV
+1444 LTEEELGV

>member
-21 NYLEQDLA
+21 KYLEQDLA
-29 DLGEKKG
+29 NLGERKG

-69 DNDESNERDADSK
+69 DNDESNEKDE
-82 DSVEDRDENIN
+82 DSVEDREENIN

-140 VEVKNPDNLIISY
+140 VEIKNPDNLIISY

-216 AGVQVDDKDSLD
+216 AGVQVDDIDSLD

-250 YKVSKEEVA
+250 YRVSKEEVA

-281 ESESVDAK
+281 ELESADDK

-314 LEDGYKDI
+314 LEEGYKDI
-322 YEGTLALDGLRMSEK
+322 YEGTFALDGLRMSEK

-428 GIQVGDKDSLDIRY
+428 GIQVDDKDSLDIRY

-502 EQLKSIGSDVE
+502 EQLKSISSDVE

-627 LKRKRTAIKKDIMN
+627 LKRKRTVIKKDIMN

-677 INTPAK
+677 INISAK
-683 ERTKEQKATL
+683 KRTKEQKATL

-704 AEFERNSTSKVS
+704 AEFERNSASKVS
-716 PLDAIVALYNIDS
+716 ALDAIVALYNIDS

-743 KDELRV
+743 KDELMV
-749 INDNSKKLPARINNP
+749 INDNSKKLPARINNT

-782 VIVNEIKQNENNL
+782 VIVNEIKQNENNS

-878 VDNSKQLPSVVDDSK
+878 VDNSKQLPSVVDD
-893 QLPAEIDNSKQLPS
+893 
-907 VVDDSKQLPAE
+907 
-918 IDNSKQLPSV
+918 
-928 VDEKNI
+928 KNI
-934 AEDEDLAF
+934 TEEEDLAF

-972 RFGIASHGRNIKV
+972 RFGIANHGMNIKV
-985 DGITCNRISLDAAR
+985 DGIICNRISLDAAR

-1005 NNNYSPYEVEIRSI
+1005 NNDYSPYEVEIRSI
-1019 PSIKEFNENDVNER
+1019 PSIKDFNENDVNER
-1033 IDILTDENT
+1033 IDILTDE
-1042 GNKYARKYVFTR
+1042 
-1054 FNLDRDDSTLQRV
+1054 
-1067 DGAAWYRISD
+1067 
-1077 DDEAFI
+1077 
-1083 RGNAINDYSPYVV
+1083 
-1096 EDMSRELKPIIP
+1096 
-1108 EPVQPATA
+1108 
-1116 PVYNS
+1116 
-1121 NEVNERIDILT
+1121 
-1132 DKNTGN
+1132 NTGN

-1169 SDDDEAFI
+1169 SDEDEKFI
-1177 RGNANNDYSPYVVE
+1177 RGNANNDYSPYVVR
-1191 DMSRELKPIIPEP
+1191 DLRRELKPTIPDY
-1204 VQPTTPSTTA
+1204 VQQ
-1214 VPTTGINI
+1214 
-1222 TTPPTTAVPTTGVNI
+1222 
-1237 TTPPTTAVPTTGIN
+1237 
-1251 ITTPPTTAAPT
+1251 TTPPTTAA
-1262 TGINITTPP
+1262 
-1271 TTVAPTTGINITTPP
+1271 
-1286 TTAAPT
+1286 
-1292 TGINIT
+1292 
-1298 TPPTTAVPTTGIN
+1298 PTTGIN

-1333 AAPTTIPKPEPEP
+1333 AAPTTIPKPEP

-1356 HVEEIINKLMTDLDV
+1356 HVEEIINKLMTGLDV

-1399 LYNIVHVVP
+1399 LYNVVHVVP

-1482 MKKVQAYNVTLT
+1482 MKKVRDYNVSLT
-1494 NCYASLFNDLGTIN
+1494 NCYSSLFNDLGTIN

-1536 ASNEIRTII
+1536 AANEIRTII

-1611 DVVKHFV
+1611 AVVKHFV

-1695 QEINNA
+1695 QEINNV

-1762 ATDDAHHAFFNQN
+1762 VTDDAHHAFFNQN

-1812 TTLSQVASDC
+1812 STLSQVASDC
-1822 LNALRPYAASHPQ
+1822 LNILRPYAASHPQ

-1878 HVSVLS
+1878 HVSALS

-1946 TR
+1946 RR

>member
-21 NYLEQDLA
+21 KYLEQDLA
-29 DLGEKKG
+29 NLGERKG

-69 DNDESNERDADSK
+69 DNDESNEKDE
-82 DSVEDRDENIN
+82 DSVEDREENIN

-140 VEVKNPDNLIISY
+140 VEIKNPDNLIISY

-216 AGVQVDDKDSLD
+216 AGVQVDDIDSLD

-250 YKVSKEEVA
+250 YRVSKEEVA

-266 SEDKNRLGRDDEISF
+266 SEDKNRLGRDDEIFF
-281 ESESVDAK
+281 ELESADAN

-314 LEDGYKDI
+314 LEEGYKDI
-322 YEGTLALDGLRMSEK
+322 YEGTFALDGLRMSEK

-428 GIQVGDKDSLDIRY
+428 GIQVDDKDSLDIRY

-502 EQLKSIGSDVE
+502 EQLKSISSDVE

-677 INTPAK
+677 INISAK
-683 ERTKEQKATL
+683 KRTKEQKATL

-704 AEFERNSTSKVS
+704 AEFERNSASKVS
-716 PLDAIVALYNIDS
+716 ALDAIVALYNIDS

-743 KDELRV
+743 KDELMV

-782 VIVNEIKQNENNL
+782 VIVNEIKQNENNS

-893 QLPAEIDNSKQLPS
+893 QLPAEVDN
-907 VVDDSKQLPAE
+907 SKQLPAE

-972 RFGIASHGRNIKV
+972 RFGIANHGMNVKV
-985 DGITCNRISLDAAR
+985 DGIICNRISLDAAR

-1005 NNNYSPYEVEIRSI
+1005 NNDYSPYEVEIRSI
-1019 PSIKEFNENDVNER
+1019 PSIKDFNENDVNER
-1033 IDILTDENT
+1033 IDILTDE
-1042 GNKYARKYVFTR
+1042 
-1054 FNLDRDDSTLQRV
+1054 
-1067 DGAAWYRISD
+1067 
-1077 DDEAFI
+1077 
-1083 RGNAINDYSPYVV
+1083 
-1096 EDMSRELKPIIP
+1096 
-1108 EPVQPATA
+1108 
-1116 PVYNS
+1116 
-1121 NEVNERIDILT
+1121 
-1132 DKNTGN
+1132 NTGN

-1169 SDDDEAFI
+1169 SDEDEKFI

-1204 VQPTTPSTTA
+1204 VQPTTVPVYNSNEVNERIDILTDENTGNKYARKYAFTRFNLDRDDSTLQRVDGA
-1214 VPTTGINI
+1214 AWYRISDEDEKFIRGNANNDYSPYVVRDLRRELKPTI
-1222 TTPPTTAVPTTGVNI
+1222 PDYVQQ
-1237 TTPPTTAVPTTGIN
+1237 
-1251 ITTPPTTAAPT
+1251 
-1262 TGINITTPP
+1262 
-1271 TTVAPTTGINITTPP
+1271 
-1286 TTAAPT
+1286 
-1292 TGINIT
+1292 
-1298 TPPTTAVPTTGIN
+1298 
-1311 ITTPPTTAAPTTGIN
+1311 TTPPTTAAPTTGIN

-1333 AAPTTIPKPEPEP
+1333 AAPTTIPKPEP

-1356 HVEEIINKLMTDLDV
+1356 HVEEIINKLMTGLDV

-1399 LYNIVHVVP
+1399 LYNVVHVVP

-1482 MKKVQAYNVTLT
+1482 MKKVRDYNVSLT
-1494 NCYASLFNDLGTIN
+1494 NCYSSLFNDLGTIN

-1536 ASNEIRTII
+1536 AANEIRTII

-1611 DVVKHFV
+1611 AVVKHFV

-1695 QEINNA
+1695 QEINNV

-1714 TANDITGKRQ
+1714 TANDITGKRH

-1812 TTLSQVASDC
+1812 STLSQVASDC
-1822 LNALRPYAASHPQ
+1822 LNILRPYAASHPQ

-1878 HVSVLS
+1878 HVSALS

-1946 TR
+1946 RR

>member
-36 NAPKEEFDKV
+36 NASKEEFDKV

-250 YKVSKEEVA
+250 YRVSKEEVA

-322 YEGTLALDGLRMSEK
+322 YEGTFILDGLRMSEK
-337 EQKQKII
+337 EQKKKII

-417 KERIY
+417 RERIY

-513 REELISKISEK
+513 REKLISKISEK

-597 DEYNAAKMV
+597 DEYNAAKMI

-627 LKRKRTAIKKDIMN
+627 LKRKRTLIKKDIMN

-743 KDELRV
+743 KDELMV

-862 KDREK
+862 KGREK
-867 SSDDGRQLPAE
+867 SSEDGRQLPAE
-878 VDNSKQLPSVVDDSK
+878 VDNSKQLPSVVDD
-893 QLPAEIDNSKQLPS
+893 
-907 VVDDSKQLPAE
+907 
-918 IDNSKQLPSV
+918 SKQLPSV

-1019 PSIKEFNENDVNER
+1019 PSIKEYNENDVNER
-1033 IDILTDENT
+1033 INILTDENT
-1042 GNKYARKYVFTR
+1042 GNKYARRYVFTR
-1054 FNLDRDDSTLQRV
+1054 FHLGIDESTSQSV
-1067 DGAAWYRISD
+1067 DGAEWYRISD
-1077 DDEAFI
+1077 EDE
-1083 RGNAINDYSPYVV
+1083 
-1096 EDMSRELKPIIP
+1096 K
-1108 EPVQPATA
+1108 
-1116 PVYNS
+1116 
-1121 NEVNERIDILT
+1121 
-1132 DKNTGN
+1132 
-1138 KYARKYA
+1138 
-1145 FTRFNLDRD
+1145 
-1154 DSTLQRV
+1154 
-1161 DGAAWYRI
+1161 
-1169 SDDDEAFI
+1169 FI

-1237 TTPPTTAVPTTGIN
+1237 TTPPTTA
-1251 ITTPPTTAAPT
+1251 A
-1262 TGINITTPP
+1262 
-1271 TTVAPTTGINITTPP
+1271 
-1286 TTAAPT
+1286 
-1292 TGINIT
+1292 
-1298 TPPTTAVPTTGIN
+1298 PTTGIN

-1669 TTATISAVNAFRV
+1669 TTATISAVNSFRV

>member
-29 DLGEKKG
+29 DLGERKG

-69 DNDESNERDADSK
+69 DNDESNEKDEDSK

-250 YKVSKEEVA
+250 YRVSKEEVA

-364 EGADDDYGISETQ
+364 DGADDDYGISETQ

-502 EQLKSIGSDVE
+502 EQLKSISSDVE

-677 INTPAK
+677 INTSAK
-683 ERTKEQKATL
+683 KRTKEQKATL
-693 KQAKTDVLNEI
+693 KQAKADVLNEI

-716 PLDAIVALYNIDS
+716 ALDAIVALYNIDS

-743 KDELRV
+743 KDELMV

-764 VANNGLNN
+764 VANNVLNN

-782 VIVNEIKQNENNL
+782 VIVNEIKQNENNS

-878 VDNSKQLPSVVDDSK
+878 VDNSKQLPSAVDDSK
-893 QLPAEIDNSKQLPS
+893 QLPAEVDNSKQLPS

-972 RFGIASHGRNIKV
+972 RFGIANHGMNIKV

-1019 PSIKEFNENDVNER
+1019 PSIKEFNEND
-1033 IDILTDENT
+1033 
-1042 GNKYARKYVFTR
+1042 
-1054 FNLDRDDSTLQRV
+1054 
-1067 DGAAWYRISD
+1067 
-1077 DDEAFI
+1077 
-1083 RGNAINDYSPYVV
+1083 
-1096 EDMSRELKPIIP
+1096 
-1108 EPVQPATA
+1108 
-1116 PVYNS
+1116 
-1121 NEVNERIDILT
+1121 VNERIDILT

-1204 VQPTTPSTTA
+1204 VQPTTAPVYNSDNVKERIDILTDKNTGHKYARKYAFTRFNLDRDDSTLQRVDGSVWYRINDEDEA
-1214 VPTTGINI
+1214 FIRGNANNDYSPYVVRDVRRELKPTI
-1222 TTPPTTAVPTTGVNI
+1222 PDSVQQ

-1262 TGINITTPP
+1262 TG
-1271 TTVAPTTGINITTPP
+1271 V
-1286 TTAAPT
+1286 
-1292 TGINIT
+1292 
-1298 TPPTTAVPTTGIN
+1298 
-1311 ITTPPTTAAPTTGIN
+1311 N

-1356 HVEEIINKLMTDLDV
+1356 HVEEIINKLMTGLDV

-1417 FSKLAGKLMTSKRA
+1417 FNKLVGKLMTSKRA

-1482 MKKVQAYNVTLT
+1482 MKKVQAYNVSLT
-1494 NCYASLFNDLGTIN
+1494 NCYSSLFNDLGTIN

-1812 TTLSQVASDC
+1812 STLSQVASDC
-1822 LNALRPYAASHPQ
+1822 LNILRPYAATHPQ

-1846 YMVANPDAIVNMN
+1846 YMVTNPDAIVNMN

-1878 HVSVLS
+1878 HVSALS

-1946 TR
+1946 RR

>member
-58 KVGEKIAELSK
+58 KVGEKIAKLSK
-69 DNDESNERDADSK
+69 DNDESNERDVDSK
-82 DSVEDRDENIN
+82 DIVEDRDENIN

-106 REKEIYEGTFILDGL
+106 REKEIYDGTFILDGL

-196 DGPRISEKQQRER
+196 DGSRISEKQQRER

-250 YKVSKEEVA
+250 YRVSKEEVA

-322 YEGTLALDGLRMSEK
+322 YEGTFILDGLRMSEK

-377 TTKFVVREK
+377 TTKFVVKEK
-386 TKYKVPYK
+386 TKYKVTYK

-417 KERIY
+417 RERIY

-513 REELISKISEK
+513 REALISKISEK

-573 IITEYNKKKEEADIL
+573 IITEYNKKKEETDIL

-627 LKRKRTAIKKDIMN
+627 LKRKRTLIKKDIMN

-677 INTPAK
+677 INTPVK

-743 KDELRV
+743 KDELMV

-878 VDNSKQLPSVVDDSK
+878 VDNSKQLPSVVDD
-893 QLPAEIDNSKQLPS
+893 
-907 VVDDSKQLPAE
+907 
-918 IDNSKQLPSV
+918 
-928 VDEKNI
+928 KNI
-934 AEDEDLAF
+934 TEEEDLEF
-942 EEGKGLTE
+942 EDGKDLTE
-950 KYRIYVDSENNSICY
+950 KYRIYVDSENNSTCY

-972 RFGIASHGRNIKV
+972 RFGIANHGRNIKV

-1019 PSIKEFNENDVNER
+1019 PSIKEYNENDVNER
-1033 IDILTDENT
+1033 INILTDENT
-1042 GNKYARKYVFTR
+1042 GNKYARRYVFTR
-1054 FNLDRDDSTLQRV
+1054 FHLGIDESTSQSV
-1067 DGAAWYRISD
+1067 DGAEWYRISD
-1077 DDEAFI
+1077 EDE
-1083 RGNAINDYSPYVV
+1083 
-1096 EDMSRELKPIIP
+1096 K
-1108 EPVQPATA
+1108 
-1116 PVYNS
+1116 
-1121 NEVNERIDILT
+1121 
-1132 DKNTGN
+1132 
-1138 KYARKYA
+1138 
-1145 FTRFNLDRD
+1145 
-1154 DSTLQRV
+1154 
-1161 DGAAWYRI
+1161 
-1169 SDDDEAFI
+1169 FI

-1214 VPTTGINI
+1214 V
-1222 TTPPTTAVPTTGVNI
+1222 
-1237 TTPPTTAVPTTGIN
+1237 
-1251 ITTPPTTAAPT
+1251 
-1262 TGINITTPP
+1262 
-1271 TTVAPTTGINITTPP
+1271 
-1286 TTAAPT
+1286 
-1292 TGINIT
+1292 
-1298 TPPTTAVPTTGIN
+1298 
-1311 ITTPPTTAAPTTGIN
+1311 PTTGIN

-1517 IDDALRS
+1517 IDDALRN

>member
-21 NYLEQDLA
+21 KYLEQDLA
-29 DLGEKKG
+29 NLGERKG

-69 DNDESNERDADSK
+69 DNDESNEKDE
-82 DSVEDRDENIN
+82 DSVEDREENIN

-140 VEVKNPDNLIISY
+140 VEIKNPDNLIISY

-216 AGVQVDDKDSLD
+216 AGVQVDDIDSLD

-250 YKVSKEEVA
+250 YRVSKEEVA

-281 ESESVDAK
+281 ELESADAN

-314 LEDGYKDI
+314 LEEGYKDI
-322 YEGTLALDGLRMSEK
+322 YEGTFALDGLRMSEK

-428 GIQVGDKDSLDIRY
+428 GIQVDDKDSLDIRY

-502 EQLKSIGSDVE
+502 EQLKSISSDVE

-677 INTPAK
+677 INISAK
-683 ERTKEQKATL
+683 KRTKEQKATL

-704 AEFERNSTSKVS
+704 AEFERNSASKVS
-716 PLDAIVALYNIDS
+716 ALDAIVALYNIDS

-743 KDELRV
+743 KDELMV

-782 VIVNEIKQNENNL
+782 VIVNEIKQNENNS

-893 QLPAEIDNSKQLPS
+893 QLPAEVDN
-907 VVDDSKQLPAE
+907 SKQLPAE

-972 RFGIASHGRNIKV
+972 RFGIANHGMNIKV
-985 DGITCNRISLDAAR
+985 DGIICNRISLDAAR

-1005 NNNYSPYEVEIRSI
+1005 NNDYSPYEVEIRSI
-1019 PSIKEFNENDVNER
+1019 PSIKDFNENDVNER
-1033 IDILTDENT
+1033 IDILTDE
-1042 GNKYARKYVFTR
+1042 
-1054 FNLDRDDSTLQRV
+1054 
-1067 DGAAWYRISD
+1067 
-1077 DDEAFI
+1077 
-1083 RGNAINDYSPYVV
+1083 
-1096 EDMSRELKPIIP
+1096 
-1108 EPVQPATA
+1108 
-1116 PVYNS
+1116 
-1121 NEVNERIDILT
+1121 
-1132 DKNTGN
+1132 NTGN

-1169 SDDDEAFI
+1169 SDEDEKFI

-1204 VQPTTPSTTA
+1204 VQPTTVPVYNSNEVNERIDILTDENTGNKYARKYAFTRFNLDRDDSTLQRVDGA
-1214 VPTTGINI
+1214 AWYRISDEDEKFIRGNANNDYSPYVVRDLRRELKPTI
-1222 TTPPTTAVPTTGVNI
+1222 PDYVQQ
-1237 TTPPTTAVPTTGIN
+1237 
-1251 ITTPPTTAAPT
+1251 TTPPTTAA
-1262 TGINITTPP
+1262 
-1271 TTVAPTTGINITTPP
+1271 
-1286 TTAAPT
+1286 
-1292 TGINIT
+1292 
-1298 TPPTTAVPTTGIN
+1298 PTTGIN

-1333 AAPTTIPKPEPEP
+1333 AAPTTIPKPEP

-1356 HVEEIINKLMTDLDV
+1356 HVEEIINKLMTGLDV

-1399 LYNIVHVVP
+1399 LYNVVHVVP

-1482 MKKVQAYNVTLT
+1482 MKKVRDYNVSLT
-1494 NCYASLFNDLGTIN
+1494 NCYSSLFNDLGTIN

-1536 ASNEIRTII
+1536 AANEIRTII

-1611 DVVKHFV
+1611 AVVKHFV

-1695 QEINNA
+1695 QEINNV

-1714 TANDITGKRQ
+1714 TANDITGKRH

-1812 TTLSQVASDC
+1812 STLSQVASDC
-1822 LNALRPYAASHPQ
+1822 LNILRPYAASHPQ

-1878 HVSVLS
+1878 HVSALS

-1946 TR
+1946 RR

>member
-29 DLGEKKG
+29 DLGERKG

-51 AIYDKIE
+51 DIYDEIE

-69 DNDESNERDADSK
+69 DNIDSNEKIEDSE
-82 DSVEDRDENIN
+82 DSLEDRDENIN
-93 NKISSNLIVEFEE
+93 NKITSNIIVEFEE
-106 REKEIYEGTFILDGL
+106 REKEIYEGTLILDGL
-121 RMSEEEQKQK
+121 RMSEEEQKNK
-131 IIDMMKKDG
+131 IISMMKADG
-140 VEVKNPDNLIISY
+140 IEASNPDNLVIGY

-216 AGVQVDDKDSLD
+216 AGVNVSDEDNLD
-228 IRYEGANDNDG
+228 IRYEGASDDDG
-239 ISETQTSEVVV
+239 LSETQTSEVVV
-250 YKVSKEEVA
+250 YRVSKEEIG
-259 ELTNDLE
+259 ELTDNLDK
-266 SEDKNRLGRDDEISF
+266 EDKNEQDINDELSIESGLVDD
-281 ESESVDAK
+281 K
-289 NSNEIQKDENMKSEE
+289 NTNEIQKDENMKSEE

-322 YEGTLALDGLRMSEK
+322 YEGTLILDGLRMSEK
-337 EQKQKII
+337 EQKQKIM

-394 VTEEEIYRGTY
+394 VTEEEVYRGTY

-422 NMMREA
+422 RMMREA
-428 GIQVGDKDSLDIRY
+428 GVQVGDKDSLDIRY
-442 EGASDDEGISET
+442 EGASDDEGLSET

-479 IDEKEEDLST
+479 IDEKQDANTLEKEEDLST

-502 EQLKSIGSDVE
+502 EQLSSISSDTE

-524 LSNLEKKVDT
+524 LSSLEEKVDT

-552 AEKVLK
+552 AERILK

-614 KSEIDIF
+614 KSEIDVF

-627 LKRKRTAIKKDIMN
+627 LKRKRTTIKKDIMN
-641 ANALGLSVNEYKEI
+641 ATALGLSVSEYKEI
-655 TSTLAKRKILDEVL
+655 TSTLSKRKLLDEVL
-669 SRKGLTDI
+669 ARKGLTDI
-677 INTPAK
+677 INIPSK

-693 KQAKTDVLNEI
+693 KQAKADVLNEI
-704 AEFERNSTSKVS
+704 AEFERNSSSKVS
-716 PLDAIVALYNIDS
+716 ALDAIVALYNIDS

-743 KDELRV
+743 KDELMV

-764 VANNGLNN
+764 VANNTLNN
-772 DTPLRAPEDM
+772 EAPLRAPEDM
-782 VIVNEIKQNENNL
+782 VIVNELKNKDNVSKDDEV

-802 VLANDPIRRSNAE
+802 VLANDPIRRTDDE

-827 GVDVDSIDDFDLEIE
+827 GVDVESIDDFDLEID
-842 PVEDNNGISDS
+842 PVEDDNGISES
-853 LYNNYKVYR
+853 LYNNYRVYR
-862 KDREK
+862 KSKDK
-867 SSDDGRQLPAE
+867 SGNQPTPTP
-878 VDNSKQLPSVVDDSK
+878 NPN
-893 QLPAEIDNSKQLPS
+893 PTPTPI
-907 VVDDSKQLPAE
+907 
-918 IDNSKQLPSV
+918 
-928 VDEKNI
+928 
-934 AEDEDLAF
+934 
-942 EEGKGLTE
+942 EEGRGLTE
-950 KYRIYVDSENNSICY
+950 KYRIYVDTDNNSICY

-972 RFGIASHGRNIKV
+972 RFGIADHGSDIKV
-985 DGITCNRISLDAAR
+985 DGITCNRISLDAVK

-1019 PSIKEFNENDVNER
+1019 PSIEEFNENDVDER
-1033 IDILTDENT
+1033 IRILTDTAT
-1042 GNKYARKYVFTR
+1042 G
-1054 FNLDRDDSTLQRV
+1054 D
-1067 DGAAWYRISD
+1067 
-1077 DDEAFI
+1077 
-1083 RGNAINDYSPYVV
+1083 
-1096 EDMSRELKPIIP
+1096 
-1108 EPVQPATA
+1108 
-1116 PVYNS
+1116 
-1121 NEVNERIDILT
+1121 
-1132 DKNTGN
+1132 

-1154 DSTLQRV
+1154 RSTLQRV
-1161 DGAAWYRI
+1161 DGAAWYKI
-1169 SDDDEAFI
+1169 SDEDEAFI
-1177 RGNANNDYSPYVVE
+1177 RNNADNDYSPYVVE
-1191 DMSRELKPIIPEP
+1191 DISRELKPIIPDP
-1204 VQPTTPSTTA
+1204 VQPTTAPVNNNDVKERVKILIDTNTGDKYARNYAFTRFNLYRDKSTLQRVDGA
-1214 VPTTGINI
+1214 AWYKISDEDEAFIVNNADNDYSPYVVEYIERGLVIPI
-1222 TTPPTTAVPTTGVNI
+1222 TTPPTTS
-1237 TTPPTTAVPTTGIN
+1237 
-1251 ITTPPTTAAPT
+1251 APT

-1271 TTVAPTTGINITTPP
+1271 TTSAPTTGIKITTPPTTSAPTTGIKITTPPTTTAPTTGINITTPP
-1286 TTAAPT
+1286 TTSAPT

-1298 TPPTTAVPTTGIN
+1298 TPPTTIPT
-1311 ITTPPTTAAPTTGIN
+1311 
-1326 ITTPPTT
+1326 
-1333 AAPTTIPKPEPEP
+1333 PEP

-1356 HVEEIINKLMTDLDV
+1356 HVEEIIDKLMTGLDV
-1371 QAKDAKRYTASNI
+1371 RSKDAKRYTASNI
-1384 KVASKFKNELRSGNY
+1384 KVASKFKNELKSGNY

-1417 FSKLAGKLMTSKRA
+1417 FGKLAGKLMTSKRA
-1431 KDSMHELEKRVNN
+1431 KDSMHELEKRINN
-1444 LTEEELEV
+1444 LTEEELDV

-1465 MNVQIN
+1465 MNIQIN
-1471 PLILPKLKEYG
+1471 PLILPKLKEHG

-1494 NCYASLFNDLGTIN
+1494 NCYSSLFNDLGTIN

-1536 ASNEIRTII
+1536 ASDEIRTII

-1598 KGLNTALYEKNDE
+1598 KGLNTALFEKNDE
-1611 DVVKHFV
+1611 DIVKHFV
-1618 GLETLYHENTDIR
+1618 GLETLYHENTDIK
-1631 GSVFGTRSEGAKYY
+1631 GSVFGTRSEGSKYY

-1695 QEINNA
+1695 QEINSA
-1701 NSVNDGRMDYVHQ
+1701 NSINDGRMDYVHQ

-1741 ANAQERASL
+1741 ANAQERAAL

-1812 TTLSQVASDC
+1812 ASLSQVASDC
-1822 LNALRPYAASHPQ
+1822 LNILRPYAASHPQ

-1846 YMVANPDAIVNMN
+1846 YMVSNPDAIVNMN

-1878 HVSVLS
+1878 HVSALS

-1926 MMNDYLNGSEEAEDV
+1926 MMDEYLYGSEEAEDV

-1946 TR
+1946 RR

>member
-21 NYLEQDLA
+21 KYLEQDLA
-29 DLGEKKG
+29 NLGERKG

-69 DNDESNERDADSK
+69 DNDESNEKDE
-82 DSVEDRDENIN
+82 DSVEDREENIN

-140 VEVKNPDNLIISY
+140 VEIKNPDNLIISY

-216 AGVQVDDKDSLD
+216 AGVQVDDIDSLD

-250 YKVSKEEVA
+250 YRVSKEEVA

-281 ESESVDAK
+281 ELESADAN

-314 LEDGYKDI
+314 LEEGYKDI
-322 YEGTLALDGLRMSEK
+322 YEGTFALDGLRMSEK

-428 GIQVGDKDSLDIRY
+428 GIQVDDKDSLDIRY

-502 EQLKSIGSDVE
+502 EQLKSISSDVE

-677 INTPAK
+677 INISAK
-683 ERTKEQKATL
+683 KRTKEQKATL

-704 AEFERNSTSKVS
+704 AEFERNSASKVS
-716 PLDAIVALYNIDS
+716 ALDAIVALYNIDS

-743 KDELRV
+743 KDELMV
-749 INDNSKKLPARINNP
+749 INDNSKKLPARINNT

-782 VIVNEIKQNENNL
+782 VIVNEIKQNENNS

-893 QLPAEIDNSKQLPS
+893 QLPAEVDN
-907 VVDDSKQLPAE
+907 SKQLPAE

-972 RFGIASHGRNIKV
+972 RFGIANHGMNIKV
-985 DGITCNRISLDAAR
+985 DGIICNRISLDAAR

-1005 NNNYSPYEVEIRSI
+1005 NNDYSPYEVEIRSI
-1019 PSIKEFNENDVNER
+1019 PSIKDFNENDVNER
-1033 IDILTDENT
+1033 IDILTDE
-1042 GNKYARKYVFTR
+1042 
-1054 FNLDRDDSTLQRV
+1054 
-1067 DGAAWYRISD
+1067 
-1077 DDEAFI
+1077 
-1083 RGNAINDYSPYVV
+1083 
-1096 EDMSRELKPIIP
+1096 
-1108 EPVQPATA
+1108 
-1116 PVYNS
+1116 
-1121 NEVNERIDILT
+1121 
-1132 DKNTGN
+1132 NTGN

-1169 SDDDEAFI
+1169 SDEDEKFI

-1204 VQPTTPSTTA
+1204 VQPTTVPVYNSNEVNERIDILTDENTGNKYARKYAFTRFNLDRDDSTLQRVDGA
-1214 VPTTGINI
+1214 AWYRISDEDEKFIRGNANNDYSPYVVRDLRRELKPTI
-1222 TTPPTTAVPTTGVNI
+1222 PDYVQQ
-1237 TTPPTTAVPTTGIN
+1237 
-1251 ITTPPTTAAPT
+1251 TTPPTTAAPT
-1262 TGINITTPP
+1262 TGINIK
-1271 TTVAPTTGINITTPP
+1271 
-1286 TTAAPT
+1286 
-1292 TGINIT
+1292 
-1298 TPPTTAVPTTGIN
+1298 
-1311 ITTPPTTAAPTTGIN
+1311 
-1326 ITTPPTT
+1326 TPPTT
-1333 AAPTTIPKPEPEP
+1333 AAPTTIPKPEP

-1356 HVEEIINKLMTDLDV
+1356 HVEEIINKLMTGLDV

-1399 LYNIVHVVP
+1399 LYNVVHVVP

-1482 MKKVQAYNVTLT
+1482 MKKVRDYNVSLT
-1494 NCYASLFNDLGTIN
+1494 NCYSSLFNDLGTIN

-1536 ASNEIRTII
+1536 AANEIRTII

-1611 DVVKHFV
+1611 AVVKHFV

-1695 QEINNA
+1695 QEINNV

-1714 TANDITGKRQ
+1714 TANDITGKRH

-1812 TTLSQVASDC
+1812 STLSQVASDC
-1822 LNALRPYAASHPQ
+1822 LNILRPYAASHPQ

-1878 HVSVLS
+1878 HVSALS

-1946 TR
+1946 RR

>member
-21 NYLEQDLA
+21 KYLEQDLA
-29 DLGEKKG
+29 NLGERKG

-69 DNDESNERDADSK
+69 DNDESNEKDE
-82 DSVEDRDENIN
+82 DSVEDREENIN

-140 VEVKNPDNLIISY
+140 VEIKNPDNLIISY

-216 AGVQVDDKDSLD
+216 AGVQVDDIDSLD

-250 YKVSKEEVA
+250 YRVSKEEVA

-266 SEDKNRLGRDDEISF
+266 SEDKNRLGRDDEIFF
-281 ESESVDAK
+281 ELESADAN

-314 LEDGYKDI
+314 LEEGYKDI
-322 YEGTLALDGLRMSEK
+322 YEGTFALDGLRMSEK

-428 GIQVGDKDSLDIRY
+428 GIQVDDKDSLDIRY

-502 EQLKSIGSDVE
+502 EQLKSISSDVE

-677 INTPAK
+677 INISAK
-683 ERTKEQKATL
+683 KRTKEQKATL

-704 AEFERNSTSKVS
+704 AEFERNSASKVS
-716 PLDAIVALYNIDS
+716 ALDAIVALYNIDS

-743 KDELRV
+743 KDELMV

-782 VIVNEIKQNENNL
+782 VIVNEIKQNENNS

-893 QLPAEIDNSKQLPS
+893 QLPAEVDN
-907 VVDDSKQLPAE
+907 SKQLPAE

-972 RFGIASHGRNIKV
+972 RFGIANHGMNIKV
-985 DGITCNRISLDAAR
+985 DGIICNRISLDAAR

-1005 NNNYSPYEVEIRSI
+1005 NNDYSPYEVEIRSI
-1019 PSIKEFNENDVNER
+1019 PSIKDFNENDVNER
-1033 IDILTDENT
+1033 IDILTDE
-1042 GNKYARKYVFTR
+1042 
-1054 FNLDRDDSTLQRV
+1054 
-1067 DGAAWYRISD
+1067 
-1077 DDEAFI
+1077 
-1083 RGNAINDYSPYVV
+1083 
-1096 EDMSRELKPIIP
+1096 
-1108 EPVQPATA
+1108 
-1116 PVYNS
+1116 
-1121 NEVNERIDILT
+1121 
-1132 DKNTGN
+1132 NTGN

-1169 SDDDEAFI
+1169 SDEDEKFI

-1204 VQPTTPSTTA
+1204 VQPTTVPVYNSNEVNERIDILTDENTGNKYARKYAFTRFNLDRDDSTLQRVDGA
-1214 VPTTGINI
+1214 AWYRISDEDEKFIRGNANNDYSPYVVRDLRRELKPTI
-1222 TTPPTTAVPTTGVNI
+1222 PDYVQQ
-1237 TTPPTTAVPTTGIN
+1237 
-1251 ITTPPTTAAPT
+1251 
-1262 TGINITTPP
+1262 
-1271 TTVAPTTGINITTPP
+1271 
-1286 TTAAPT
+1286 
-1292 TGINIT
+1292 
-1298 TPPTTAVPTTGIN
+1298 
-1311 ITTPPTTAAPTTGIN
+1311 TTPPTTAAPTTGIN

-1333 AAPTTIPKPEPEP
+1333 AAPTTIPKPEP

-1356 HVEEIINKLMTDLDV
+1356 HVEEIINKLMTGLDV

-1399 LYNIVHVVP
+1399 LYNVVHVVP

-1482 MKKVQAYNVTLT
+1482 MKKVRDYNVSLT
-1494 NCYASLFNDLGTIN
+1494 NCYSSLFNDLGTIN

-1536 ASNEIRTII
+1536 AANEIRTII

-1611 DVVKHFV
+1611 AVVKHFV

-1695 QEINNA
+1695 QEINNV

-1714 TANDITGKRQ
+1714 TANDITGKRH

-1812 TTLSQVASDC
+1812 STLSQVASDC
-1822 LNALRPYAASHPQ
+1822 LNILRPYAASHPQ

-1878 HVSVLS
+1878 HVSALS

-1946 TR
+1946 RR

>member
-21 NYLEQDLA
+21 KYLEQDLA
-29 DLGEKKG
+29 NLGERKG

-69 DNDESNERDADSK
+69 DNDESNEKDE
-82 DSVEDRDENIN
+82 DSVEDREENIN

-140 VEVKNPDNLIISY
+140 VEIKNPDNLIISY

-216 AGVQVDDKDSLD
+216 AGVQVDDIDSLD

-250 YKVSKEEVA
+250 YRVSKEEVA

-281 ESESVDAK
+281 ELESADAN

-314 LEDGYKDI
+314 LEEGYKDI
-322 YEGTLALDGLRMSEK
+322 YEGTFALDGLRMSEK

-428 GIQVGDKDSLDIRY
+428 GIQVDDKDSLDIRY

-502 EQLKSIGSDVE
+502 EQLKSISSDVE

-677 INTPAK
+677 INISAK
-683 ERTKEQKATL
+683 KRTKEQKATL

-704 AEFERNSTSKVS
+704 AEFERNSASKVS
-716 PLDAIVALYNIDS
+716 ALDAIVALYNIDS

-743 KDELRV
+743 KDELMV

-782 VIVNEIKQNENNL
+782 VIVNEIKQNENNS

-893 QLPAEIDNSKQLPS
+893 QLPAEVDN
-907 VVDDSKQLPAE
+907 SKQLPAE

-972 RFGIASHGRNIKV
+972 RFGIANHGMNVKV
-985 DGITCNRISLDAAR
+985 DGIICNRISLDAAR

-1005 NNNYSPYEVEIRSI
+1005 NNDYSPYEVEIRSI
-1019 PSIKEFNENDVNER
+1019 PSIKDFNENDVNER
-1033 IDILTDENT
+1033 IDILTDE
-1042 GNKYARKYVFTR
+1042 
-1054 FNLDRDDSTLQRV
+1054 
-1067 DGAAWYRISD
+1067 
-1077 DDEAFI
+1077 
-1083 RGNAINDYSPYVV
+1083 
-1096 EDMSRELKPIIP
+1096 
-1108 EPVQPATA
+1108 
-1116 PVYNS
+1116 
-1121 NEVNERIDILT
+1121 
-1132 DKNTGN
+1132 NTGN

-1169 SDDDEAFI
+1169 SDEDEKFI

-1204 VQPTTPSTTA
+1204 VQPTTVPVYNSNEVNERIDILTDENTGNKYARKYAFTRFNLDRDDSTLQRVDGA
-1214 VPTTGINI
+1214 AWYRISDEDEKFIRGNANNDYSPYVVRDLRRELKPTI
-1222 TTPPTTAVPTTGVNI
+1222 PDYVQQ
-1237 TTPPTTAVPTTGIN
+1237 
-1251 ITTPPTTAAPT
+1251 
-1262 TGINITTPP
+1262 
-1271 TTVAPTTGINITTPP
+1271 
-1286 TTAAPT
+1286 
-1292 TGINIT
+1292 
-1298 TPPTTAVPTTGIN
+1298 
-1311 ITTPPTTAAPTTGIN
+1311 TTPPTTAAPTTGIN

-1333 AAPTTIPKPEPEP
+1333 AAPTTIPKPEP

-1356 HVEEIINKLMTDLDV
+1356 HVEEIINKLMTGLDV

-1399 LYNIVHVVP
+1399 LYNVVHVVP

-1482 MKKVQAYNVTLT
+1482 MKKVRDYNVSLT
-1494 NCYASLFNDLGTIN
+1494 NCYSSLFNDLGTIN

-1536 ASNEIRTII
+1536 AANEIRTII

-1611 DVVKHFV
+1611 AVVKHFV

-1695 QEINNA
+1695 QEINNV

-1714 TANDITGKRQ
+1714 TANDITGKRH

-1812 TTLSQVASDC
+1812 STLSQVASDC
-1822 LNALRPYAASHPQ
+1822 LNILRPYAASHPQ

-1878 HVSVLS
+1878 HVSALS

-1946 TR
+1946 RR